1 MRKRMMAFL
10 MALLMV
16 VTILPANFM
25 IVEANDTNGAIYLKV
40 TGASN
45 WTKED
50 NIKVTVTDSTGKE
63 VDQEFVKTKVV
74 EAQTDS
80 GNTNPDNKN
89 PDNKNPDNTDSGNNN
104 PGNTD
109 TGKDDAAGKDTENT
123 GSESGSDNS
132 NEPAGQADEQQDAKL
147 VALNS
152 IKIDVTGLVKDSKYS
167 VDISSDGY
175 LFWKKECTAVK
186 ASDSPAYTEVA
197 MVQDTYTEFAFTT
210 VFKDWKLDTKPTL
223 AVKGADNN
231 SVIKYASSDQETA
244 AVDETTGEVT
254 IKKAGKVSFTAT
266 LSDGDSYKTIEQSDV
281 AIAKL
286 DQTLSFT
293 DENAEV
299 YVGDEISTIA
309 KSSAND
315 AKGKI
320 TYSVVKGE
328 DYITQD
334 TDFANNGKWTAK
346 SYNNSADGVKVTIKA
361 AIAEDDRYNSAEK
374 TYTTTIKPYAYDDFR
389 KYCEVV
395 GTSNTTSDGKIWYSE
410 VTKIKAKDGY
420 KIKDSD
426 GSFVE
431 EIAIDAN
438 NITQGENQFSL
449 VIGQEKKNSENETV
463 SYINE
468 GTVSGAYNYDSV
480 KPTLSIAKDNDADWI
495 NKKDVEIKASPSD
508 AGSQIAAVKYT
519 VTDEKDKPLLE
530 ETTVNP
536 NADGSYLIT
545 LQASK
550 FANKEI
556 KVNVTAYDNAGLRSD
571 TQTKII
577 KFDTELPKADLSLNS
592 NEGEYYFTDKISVDI
607 SATDNFSGIAD
618 IKAVYLTDD
627 VTSASG
633 WDIKNFNWD
642 AENVQNLGADAKSVT
657 IPFAD
662 TTNAGNV
669 YVKVTDKAGN
679 ENITSLSDDKKFH
692 FDKTAPTVVIAY
704 SSADENTTNDN
715 YSQLKDGVEY
725 YNHDRY
731 AQITVT
737 DASFNKNATQ
747 IKVAVDN
754 KKPVNILDNKAEV
767 QGAAIV
773 KTDDEIWTDNKDG
786 SYTAKLKFTGNHLY
800 KIEASSKDLAGNK
813 TQESTVADSKS
824 KEFYIDECAPFGQVQ
839 FSTDNTDDGKIGNWW
854 ENILN
859 PFTAISIFKQN
870 QLNIVGHVND
880 KDTGNSGIWT
890 VSYYVNKLDKDTVL
904 SESELNN
911 LSADN
916 LIKWTEI
923 KINKSDDE
931 YSFSESLDKSYNKYI
946 VYIKIVDNSG
956 NVKYISTEGAV
967 IDNEAPKITEVN
979 IVDSDNQENKLEDE
993 NADLWKQSNV
1003 CLQLKATDNLS
1014 GIDRYEYKLARLN
1027 DDGTYTVL
1035 PSTTT
1040 VTLQGSDLGT
1050 LNYSTVFSLL
1060 KSRDYAAD
1068 TKALKAT
1075 ITVYDRANNS
1085 STVEKIINIDKQA
1098 PTVTITRDKTS
1109 DNSKGWN
1116 NDTLTYTVVAK
1127 DATSGIKAEN
1137 ENPVINYYIY
1147 LGGKKM
1153 KTGKVNVIDKKL
1165 DASGAYTEVV
1175 GNITISKDKA
1185 YDSNNLTIDVDTI
1198 DVAGNR
1204 SVSSADTTVTAKYD
1218 FTAPTAKLK
1227 LQQGVDGDK
1236 WFTNGAVFTVTAQD
1250 KTSGIEKVGYT
1261 IKKADG
1267 TDGTDGT
1274 YVIGSADAPVELIT
1288 GVESDAKEYTNSISI
1303 PDMADYDTGN
1313 LTITT
1318 YTYDFAGNKTVCS
1331 QTIKFDTTNPTADL
1345 TVNAG
1350 ANQDGW
1356 FNSGATL
1363 SVKASDAI
1371 SGVDKV
1377 DYIVKAS
1384 KDSNENLTSGT
1395 LTSDT
1400 LQKSDNGDLTG
1411 TITIPKDA
1419 YYDSK
1424 NLYVETK
1431 TYDKAG
1437 NKTECSQTIK
1447 FDTTHP
1453 TAGIS
1458 FDKEMKNSLSD
1469 KDGFDGAKHFYNRN
1483 VKLNVTANDATSGI
1497 KSIKYYVTAAGDV
1510 PTEETWADTTNKNVN
1525 SILPEKQAG
1534 TNDKLNIPI
1543 TISDKFAN
1551 SADNLGAINVYV
1563 QVIDTADNET
1573 VVSLKD
1579 DKKDET
1585 FRIDTTKPE
1594 INVEYVSEKDAY
1606 SVVDSAE
1613 YYNAERTAKVSVK
1626 ENSVFFNQKLV
1637 NIWVSEDG
1645 GKEVDINNSDK
1656 LPDGIVKDSDW
1667 ALGAG
1672 KDAVSTLTIKFT
1684 NDHKYTIR
1692 VEAQDLAENK
1702 ADGYKINKS
1711 NTFVIDKINPT
1722 ANMKYNY
1729 LSQGTD
1735 TTWTSFA
1742 DWKNI
1747 LNGGKYEISRFSKG
1761 KMYVSGSVR
1770 DEFSGVKEVSYN
1782 VSNKDGVFADVSGVT
1797 SWTPMKSTGKDGS
1810 YAISLPENDM
1820 NYVVYMKIVDYS
1832 GNVSYVST
1840 NGAVLDTQAPKVNVT
1855 LPTDINGIYASN
1867 VNVGVSVSDNAA
1879 TGVVSGIRSVSYKV
1893 TSMGQQTQTGDLYT
1907 YTATA
1912 GSLNDLTK
1920 SVSRNFTVDAGLNN
1934 SNDVQIEVT
1943 AVDNAG
1949 NTYKTTNVIKIDI
1962 TAPTIEVSYDNNSG
1976 DTTFGDDTYFKESRT
1991 ATVKVTERNF
2001 DPAKV
2006 IPVIEASAGGAPSI
2020 SGWTTVSGSGNGD
2033 DTVNIATIYYGN
2045 DADYTF
2051 NISAEDIVGN
2061 KSGDVNYGNSLAPT
2075 KFTVDKTVPV
2085 ISVAYDNNNAA
2096 EAGFYKEQRT
2106 ATVTI
2111 QEHNFETSRV
2121 VLTMNATDNGNPASA
2136 PTISG
2141 WSGSGDTHTATISFA
2156 SDAVYTWTLAYTDK
2170 AGNKATDLENQS
2182 FCVDLT
2188 KPAITISG
2196 INPNS
2201 ANNTDGN
2208 IGFAIECTDTNF
2220 GTFTPVL
2227 TAVVYENGSF
2237 ATKEIEG
2244 SASSVGNGER
2254 IEYGNLE
2261 EDGMYSLRCAAVD
2274 KAGNAYDTV
2283 NIVDEDGVSST
2294 VNLQDGDNLI
2304 DFSVNRNGS
2313 TFALNDYSM
2322 DVVNDYYV
2330 QETAEDIVFYET
2342 NADELLNYNIK
2353 LNGNALK
2360 EGNDYKVT
2368 ESGGDGSWY
2377 RYEYAVNKSL
2387 FDDEGEYNLVV
2398 ESEDKATSMA
2408 YSDLKNVSADFVIDK
2423 TAPTFTISGI
2433 EEDGNYRGTSQNV
2446 TLVPTDDGGKLG
2458 HVKVT
2463 ILDKD
2468 GKEQKVISDMSGD
2481 ELTKY
2486 LNGNDGKIKFKV
2498 PEGVNQQVAILCADC
2513 SIGTDGGTN
2522 TTDFI
2527 YKGITVSS
2535 NAFILFFENK
2545 PLFYGVLGVV
2555 AAAIIVPT
2563 GFVIYK
2569 KKRKTKK
2576 EASEQ

>member
-16 VTILPANFM
+16 VTILPANFT

-40 TGASN
+40 TGASD
-45 WTKED
+45 WIKED
-50 NIKVTVTDSTGKE
+50 DIKVTVTDSTGKE
-63 VDQEFVKTKVV
+63 VDQKFVQTEVVKV
-74 EAQTDS
+74 QTDS
-80 GNTNPDNKN
+80 GNT
-89 PDNKNPDNTDSGNNN
+89 NPDNTDSGNNN

-132 NEPAGQADEQQDAKL
+132 NEPAGQADEQQDAKP
-147 VALNS
+147 VEFNS

-175 LFWKKECTAVK
+175 LFWKKECTAVE
-186 ASDSPAYTEVA
+186 ASYSPAYTAVA
-197 MVQDTYTEFAFTT
+197 MVKDTYTEFAFTT
-210 VFKDWKLDTKPTL
+210 VFKGWKLDTKPTL

-266 LSDGDSYKTIEQSDV
+266 LSAGDSYKTITQSDV
-281 AIAKL
+281 SIAKL

-309 KSSAND
+309 NSSASD
-315 AKGKI
+315 AKGKL
-320 TYSVVKGE
+320 TYSVVTGE
-328 DYITQD
+328 EYIIQD
-334 TDFANNGKWTAK
+334 ADFTNNGKWTAK

-395 GTSNTTSDGKIWYSE
+395 GTSNTASDGNTWYSE
-410 VTKIKAKDGY
+410 VTGIKAKDGY
-420 KIKDSD
+420 KIKNSD
-426 GSFVE
+426 GNFVE

-438 NITQGENQFSL
+438 NITQGENQFAL
-449 VIGQEKKNSENETV
+449 VIGQEKKNTENGTV

-468 GTVSGAYNYDSV
+468 GTVSGVYNYDSV
-480 KPTLSIAKDNDADWI
+480 KPTLSIKYNDADWI
-495 NKKDVEIKASPSD
+495 NKDVKITASPSD

-556 KVNVTAYDNAGLRSD
+556 KVNVIAYDNAGLKSD

-577 KFDTELPKADLSLNS
+577 KFDTELPEAELSLNS
-592 NEGEYYFTDKISVDI
+592 NEGKYYFTDKISVGI
-607 SATDNFSGIAD
+607 SATDNFSGIAG

-633 WDIKNFNWD
+633 WDIKNIDWD
-642 AENVQNLGADAKSVT
+642 AENVKNLEADAKSVT
-657 IPFAD
+657 IPFTN

-679 ENITSLSDDKKFH
+679 ENITSLSDNEKFH
-692 FDKTAPTVVIAY
+692 FDHTAPTVGIAY

-754 KKPVNILDNKAEV
+754 KKAVNILDNKAEV

-773 KTDDEIWTDNKDG
+773 KTDNEIWTDNKDG

-813 TQESTVADSKS
+813 TEEATVADSKS
-824 KEFYIDECAPFGQVQ
+824 KEFYIDEDAPAGKVQ
-839 FSTDNTDDGKIGNWW
+839 FSTDKTNAIGNWW
-854 ENILN
+854 KILLN
-859 PFTAISIFKQN
+859 SFPAISIFKQN
-870 QLNIVGHVND
+870 QLDIVGSVTD
-880 KDTGNSGIWT
+880 GNSGIWT
-890 VSYYVNKLDKDTVL
+890 VSYYVNKLDTDTVL
-904 SESELNN
+904 SEQQLNG
-911 LSADN
+911 LSAGN
-916 LIKWTEI
+916 WEKI
-923 KINKSDDE
+923 KINKSDDG
-931 YSFSESLDKSYNKYI
+931 YSFCESLDKSYNKYI

-956 NVKYISTEGAV
+956 NVKYISTEGAI
-967 IDNEAPKITEVN
+967 IDNEAPEITEVN
-979 IVDSDNQENKLEDE
+979 IVDSDKNKLEDE
-993 NADLWKQSNV
+993 NADLWKQSKV
-1003 CLQLKATDNLS
+1003 CLQVKATDNLS
-1014 GIDRYEYKLARLN
+1014 GIDRYEYKLEGLKDN
-1027 DDGTYTVL
+1027 GTATGTVKL
-1035 PSTTT
+1035 KDTK
-1040 VTLQGSDLGT
+1040 LGT
-1050 LNYSTVFSLL
+1050 LNDDSTVFDL
-1060 KSRDYAAD
+1060 KKSDYYAAD

-1098 PTVTITRDKTS
+1098 PTVTITRDDENLKL

-1116 NDTLTYTVVAK
+1116 KDTLTYTVVAK
-1127 DATSGIKAEN
+1127 DVTSGIKAEN

-1147 LGGKKM
+1147 LNGKKM

-1185 YDSNNLTIDVDTI
+1185 YDSNNLTIDVDTV
-1198 DVAGNR
+1198 DVAGNK
-1204 SVSSADTTVTAKYD
+1204 SVSSADTKVTAKYD

-1250 KTSGIEKVGYT
+1250 NTSGIEKVGYT

-1274 YVIGSADAPVELIT
+1274 YVAGSADAPVELIT
-1288 GVESDAKEYTNSISI
+1288 GVESDAKEYKNSISI

-1318 YTYDFAGNKTVCS
+1318 YTYDFAGNMTECS

-1356 FNSGATL
+1356 FNSGATF
-1363 SVKASDAI
+1363 SVKASDAT

-1377 DYIVKAS
+1377 EYFVKVS

-1395 LTSDT
+1395 LTADT

-1469 KDGFDGAKHFYNRN
+1469 KAGFDGAKHFYNRD

-1497 KSIKYYVTAAGDV
+1497 KSIKYYVTAAEDV
-1510 PTEETWADTTNKNVN
+1510 PTEETWADTTNKDVN

-1543 TISDKFAN
+1543 KISDKFAN
-1551 SADNLGAINVYV
+1551 SADNLGAINIYV

-1579 DKKDET
+1579 DEKDET

-1594 INVEYVSEKDAY
+1594 INVEYASEKDAY

-1626 ENSVFFNQKLV
+1626 ENSVFFNPKLV

-1656 LPDGIVKDSDW
+1656 LPAGIVKDSDW
-1667 ALGAG
+1667 TLGAG
-1672 KDAVSTLTIKFT
+1672 KKAVSTLTIKFT

-1711 NTFVIDKINPT
+1711 NTFVIDKKNPT
-1722 ANMKYNY
+1722 GNMKYNY

-1770 DEFSGVKEVSYN
+1770 DEFS
-1782 VSNKDGVFADVSGVT
+1782 
-1797 SWTPMKSTGKDGS
+1797 
-1810 YAISLPENDM
+1810 
-1820 NYVVYMKIVDYS
+1820 
-1832 GNVSYVST
+1832 
-1840 NGAVLDTQAPKVNVT
+1840 DTQ
-1855 LPTDINGIYASN
+1855 
-1867 VNVGVSVSDNAA
+1867 
-1879 TGVVSGIRSVSYKV
+1879 RSK
-1893 TSMGQQTQTGDLYT
+1893 
-1907 YTATA
+1907 
-1912 GSLNDLTK
+1912 NRK
-1920 SVSRNFTVDAGLNN
+1920 SSPPAFCR
-1934 SNDVQIEVT
+1934 
-1943 AVDNAG
+1943 
-1949 NTYKTTNVIKIDI
+1949 Y
-1962 TAPTIEVSYDNNSG
+1962 
-1976 DTTFGDDTYFKESRT
+1976 RT
-1991 ATVKVTERNF
+1991 
-2001 DPAKV
+2001 
-2006 IPVIEASAGGAPSI
+2006 
-2020 SGWTTVSGSGNGD
+2020 
-2033 DTVNIATIYYGN
+2033 
-2045 DADYTF
+2045 
-2051 NISAEDIVGN
+2051 
-2061 KSGDVNYGNSLAPT
+2061 
-2075 KFTVDKTVPV
+2075 
-2085 ISVAYDNNNAA
+2085 
-2096 EAGFYKEQRT
+2096 
-2106 ATVTI
+2106 
-2111 QEHNFETSRV
+2111 
-2121 VLTMNATDNGNPASA
+2121 
-2136 PTISG
+2136 
-2141 WSGSGDTHTATISFA
+2141 
-2156 SDAVYTWTLAYTDK
+2156 
-2170 AGNKATDLENQS
+2170 
-2182 FCVDLT
+2182 
-2188 KPAITISG
+2188 
-2196 INPNS
+2196 
-2201 ANNTDGN
+2201 
-2208 IGFAIECTDTNF
+2208 
-2220 GTFTPVL
+2220 
-2227 TAVVYENGSF
+2227 
-2237 ATKEIEG
+2237 
-2244 SASSVGNGER
+2244 
-2254 IEYGNLE
+2254 
-2261 EDGMYSLRCAAVD
+2261 
-2274 KAGNAYDTV
+2274 
-2283 NIVDEDGVSST
+2283 
-2294 VNLQDGDNLI
+2294 
-2304 DFSVNRNGS
+2304 
-2313 TFALNDYSM
+2313 
-2322 DVVNDYYV
+2322 
-2330 QETAEDIVFYET
+2330 
-2342 NADELLNYNIK
+2342 
-2353 LNGNALK
+2353 
-2360 EGNDYKVT
+2360 
-2368 ESGGDGSWY
+2368 
-2377 RYEYAVNKSL
+2377 
-2387 FDDEGEYNLVV
+2387 
-2398 ESEDKATSMA
+2398 
-2408 YSDLKNVSADFVIDK
+2408 
-2423 TAPTFTISGI
+2423 
-2433 EEDGNYRGTSQNV
+2433 
-2446 TLVPTDDGGKLG
+2446 
-2458 HVKVT
+2458 
-2463 ILDKD
+2463 
-2468 GKEQKVISDMSGD
+2468 
-2481 ELTKY
+2481 
-2486 LNGNDGKIKFKV
+2486 
-2498 PEGVNQQVAILCADC
+2498 
-2513 SIGTDGGTN
+2513 
-2522 TTDFI
+2522 
-2527 YKGITVSS
+2527 
-2535 NAFILFFENK
+2535 
-2545 PLFYGVLGVV
+2545 
-2555 AAAIIVPT
+2555 
-2563 GFVIYK
+2563 
-2569 KKRKTKK
+2569 
-2576 EASEQ
+2576 

>member
-16 VTILPANFM
+16 VTILPANFT

-63 VDQEFVKTKVV
+63 VDQKFVKTEVV
-74 EAQTDS
+74 KAQTDS
-80 GNTNPDNKN
+80 GNT
-89 PDNKNPDNTDSGNNN
+89 NPDNTDSGNNN

-132 NEPAGQADEQQDAKL
+132 NEPAGQADEQQDAKH

-152 IKIDVTGLVKDSKYS
+152 IKIDVTGLAKDSKYF

-175 LFWKKECTAVK
+175 LFWKKECTAVE
-186 ASDSPAYTEVA
+186 ASDSAAYTEVT
-197 MVQDTYTEFAFTT
+197 MVQDTYAEFAFTT
-210 VFKDWKLDTKPTL
+210 DFNGWKLDTTPRL

-231 SVIKYASSDQETA
+231 SVKYASSDQKIA
-244 AVDETTGEVT
+244 AVDETTGVVT

-266 LSDGDSYKTIEQSDV
+266 LSVGDSYKTITQSDV

-293 DENAEV
+293 DAKTEV
-299 YVGDEISTIA
+299 YVGDEVETAAS
-309 KSSAND
+309 SSASD

-320 TYSVVKGE
+320 TYSVVTGE
-328 DYITQD
+328 EYITKD

-361 AIAEDDRYNSAEK
+361 AIAEADRYNSAEN

-395 GTSNTTSDGKIWYSE
+395 GTSNTASDGKIWYSE
-410 VTKIKAKDGY
+410 VTGIKAKDGY

-449 VIGQEKKNSENETV
+449 VIGQEKKKSDNENV

-571 TQTKII
+571 TQTQII
-577 KFDTELPKADLSLNS
+577 KFDTELPKAELSLNS
-592 NEGEYYFTDKISVDI
+592 NEGEYYFADKISVGI

-633 WDIKNFNWD
+633 WDIKSFNWD

-679 ENITSLSDDKKFH
+679 EKITSLSDDKKFH
-692 FDKTAPTVVIAY
+692 FDNTAPTVGIAY
-704 SSADENTTNDN
+704 SSVDENATNDN

-754 KKPVNILDNKAEV
+754 KKAVNILDNKAEV

-773 KTDDEIWTDNKDG
+773 KTGDEIWTDNKDG

-800 KIEASSKDLAGNK
+800 KIEASSTDLAGNK
-813 TQESTVADSKS
+813 TQEGTVADSKS
-824 KEFYIDECAPFGQVQ
+824 KEFYIDELAPVGKVQ
-839 FSTDNTDDGKIGNWW
+839 FSTDKTNAIGNWW
-854 ENILN
+854 KILLN
-859 PFTAISIFKQN
+859 SFPAISIFKQN
-870 QLNIVGHVND
+870 QLNIVGRVND
-880 KDTGNSGIWT
+880 ENSGIWT
-890 VSYYVNKLDKDTVL
+890 VSYYVNKLDTDTVL
-904 SESELNN
+904 SEQQLNG
-911 LSADN
+911 LSAEW
-916 LIKWTEI
+916 KEI

-931 YSFSESLDKSYNKYI
+931 YSFCESLDKSYNKYI

-956 NVKYISTEGAV
+956 NVKYISTEGAI

-979 IVDSDNQENKLEDE
+979 IVDSDNQKNKLEDE

-1050 LNYSTVFSLL
+1050 SSYKTVFSLL

-1098 PTVTITRDKTS
+1098 PTVTITRDKDSST
-1109 DNSKGWN
+1109 NSKGWN
-1116 NDTLTYTVVAK
+1116 NGTLTYTVVAK
-1127 DATSGIKAEN
+1127 DATSGIKVEN

-1185 YDSNNLTIDVDTI
+1185 YDSNNLTIDVDTV
-1198 DVAGNR
+1198 DVAGNK

-1218 FTAPTAKLK
+1218 FTAPTAKLE
-1227 LQQGVDGDK
+1227 LQDGVDGDK
-1236 WFTNGAVFTVTAQD
+1236 WFTNGATFTVTAQD
-1250 KTSGIEKVGYT
+1250 NTSGIEKVCYT
-1261 IKKADG
+1261 IKADG
-1267 TDGTDGT
+1267 T
-1274 YVIGSADAPVELIT
+1274 YVKGSADAPVELIT
-1288 GVESDAKEYTNSISI
+1288 GVESDVKEYTDSISI
-1303 PDMADYDTGN
+1303 PDAAKYDTDS

-1318 YTYDFAGNKTVCS
+1318 YTYDFAGNMTECS
-1331 QTIKFDTTNPTADL
+1331 KTIKFDTTNPTADL
-1345 TVNAG
+1345 TVNVG

-1363 SVKASDAI
+1363 SVKASDAT

-1377 DYIVKAS
+1377 EYFVKAS

-1424 NLYVETK
+1424 NLYVETE

-1437 NKTECSQTIK
+1437 NYTICSQTIK
-1447 FDTTHP
+1447 SDTTHP

-1469 KDGFDGAKHFYNRN
+1469 KAGFDGAKHFYNRD

-1510 PTEETWADTTNKNVN
+1510 PTEETWADTTNKDVN
-1525 SILPEKQAG
+1525 SILPEKQSG

-1543 TISDKFAN
+1543 TISDEFAN

-1579 DKKDET
+1579 NEKDET

-1594 INVEYVSEKDAY
+1594 INVEYATEKAAY
-1606 SVVDSAE
+1606 SVVDGAE
-1613 YYNAERTAKVSVK
+1613 YYNTERTAKVSVK
-1626 ENSVFFNQKLV
+1626 ENSVFFNPKLV

-1656 LPDGIVKDSDW
+1656 LPNGIVKDSDW
-1667 ALGAG
+1667 TLGAG
-1672 KDAVSTLTIKFT
+1672 KDAVSTLTVTFT
-1684 NDHKYTIR
+1684 NDHKYTVR

-1711 NTFVIDKINPT
+1711 NTFIIDKKNPT
-1722 ANMKYNY
+1722 GNMKYNY

-1820 NYVVYMKIVDYS
+1820 NYVVYLKIVDYS

-1840 NGAVLDTQAPKVNVT
+1840 NGAVLDTQAPKINVT

-1893 TSMGQQTQTGDLYT
+1893 TSLGQQTQTGDLYT

-1920 SVSRNFTVDAGLNN
+1920 SVSRNFTVDAVLNN

-2006 IPVIEASAGGAPSI
+2006 IPVIEASAGGVPSI
-2020 SGWTTVSGSGNGD
+2020 SGWTTVGGSGNGD

-2136 PTISG
+2136 PSISG

>member
-16 VTILPANFM
+16 VTILPANFT

-45 WTKED
+45 WTKAD
-50 NIKVTVTDSTGKE
+50 DIKVTVTDSTGKE
-63 VDQEFVKTKVV
+63 VDQKFVKTEVV

-80 GNTNPDNKN
+80 GNTNPDNTN
-89 PDNKNPDNTDSGNNN
+89 P
-104 PGNTD
+104 
-109 TGKDDAAGKDTENT
+109 

-132 NEPAGQADEQQDAKL
+132 NEPAGQADEQQDAKP

-152 IKIDVTGLVKDSKYS
+152 IKIDVTGLAKDSNYS

-175 LFWKKECTAVK
+175 LFWKKECTAVET
-186 ASDSPAYTEVA
+186 SDSAAYTEVA

-210 VFKDWKLDTKPTL
+210 DFKGWKLDTTPIL

-231 SVIKYASSDQETA
+231 SVKYASSDQEIA
-244 AVDETTGEVT
+244 DVDETTDVVT

-266 LSDGDSYKTIEQSDV
+266 LSVGDSYKTITQSDV

-293 DENAEV
+293 DAKTEV
-299 YVGDEISTIA
+299 YVGDEVATAAS
-309 KSSAND
+309 SSASD

-320 TYSVVKGE
+320 TYSVVTGE

-334 TDFANNGKWTAK
+334 DDFTNNGKWIAK

-361 AIAEDDRYNSAEK
+361 AIAEDDKYNSAEN

-395 GTSNTTSDGKIWYSE
+395 GTSNTASDGKIWYSE
-410 VTKIKAKDGY
+410 VTGIKAKDGY
-420 KIKDSD
+420 KIKNSD

-438 NITQGENQFSL
+438 NITQGENQFAL
-449 VIGQEKKNSENETV
+449 VIGQEKKNTENGTV

-468 GTVSGAYNYDSV
+468 GTISGVYNYDSV
-480 KPTLSIAKDNDADWI
+480 KPTLSIAKDNDADWV
-495 NKKDVEIKASPSD
+495 NKDVTITASPSD

-556 KVNVTAYDNAGLRSD
+556 KVNVTAYDNAGLKSD
-571 TQTKII
+571 TQTQII
-577 KFDTELPKADLSLNS
+577 KFDTELPKAELSLNS
-592 NEGEYYFTDKISVDI
+592 NEGEYYFADKISVGI

-627 VTSASG
+627 VTSVSG

-657 IPFAD
+657 ISFTD

-679 ENITSLSDDKKFH
+679 EKITSLSDDKKFH

-754 KKPVNILDNKAEV
+754 KKAVNILDNKAEV
-767 QGAAIV
+767 QGAAII
-773 KTDDEIWTDNKDG
+773 KTDDESWTDNKDG

-800 KIEASSKDLAGNK
+800 KIEASSTDLAGNK
-813 TQESTVADSKS
+813 TEKGTVVDSKS
-824 KEFYIDECAPFGQVQ
+824 KEFYIDELAPVGQVQ
-839 FSTDNTDDGKIGNWW
+839 FSTDNTDAGIIGNWW

-870 QLNIVGHVND
+870 QLNIVGRVTD

-890 VSYYVNKLDKDTVL
+890 VCYYVNKLDKDTVL
-904 SESELNN
+904 SESELND
-911 LSADN
+911 LTAD
-916 LIKWTEI
+916 KWKEI

-931 YSFSESLDKSYNKYI
+931 YSFCESLDKSYNKYI

-979 IVDSDNQENKLEDE
+979 IVDSDNQKNKLEDE
-993 NADLWKQSNV
+993 NAYLWKQSSV
-1003 CLQLKATDNLS
+1003 CLQLNATDNLS
-1014 GIDRYEYKLARLN
+1014 GIDRYEYKLVSLN
-1027 DDGTYTVL
+1027 DDGTYNDL
-1035 PSTTT
+1035 STTT
-1040 VTLQGSDLGT
+1040 VTLEGSKLGT
-1050 LNYSTVFSLL
+1050 LSDSTKFTLS
-1060 KSRDYAAD
+1060 KSDYYATD

-1085 STVEKIINIDKQA
+1085 STVEKTINIDKQA

-1116 NDTLTYTVVAK
+1116 NGTLTYTVVAK
-1127 DATSGIKAEN
+1127 DATSGIKVEN

-1198 DVAGNR
+1198 DVAGNK
-1204 SVSSADTTVTAKYD
+1204 SVSSADTTDTAKYD

-1227 LQQGVDGDK
+1227 LQDGVDGDK
-1236 WFTNGAVFTVTAQD
+1236 WFTNGATFTVTAQD
-1250 KTSGIEKVGYT
+1250 NTSGIEKVCYT
-1261 IKKADG
+1261 IKIKKADG
-1267 TDGTDGT
+1267 T
-1274 YVIGSADAPVELIT
+1274 YVEESADAPVELIT
-1288 GVESDAKEYTNSISI
+1288 GVESDVKEYKDSISI
-1303 PDMADYDTGN
+1303 PDAANYDTDN

-1363 SVKASDAI
+1363 SVKASDAT

-1377 DYIVKAS
+1377 EYFVKAS

-1395 LTSDT
+1395 LTSAT

-1469 KDGFDGAKHFYNRN
+1469 KGGFEGAKHFYNRN
-1483 VKLNVTANDATSGI
+1483 VKLYVTANDATSGI

-1543 TISDKFAN
+1543 TILDGFAN
-1551 SADNLGAINVYV
+1551 SAGNLGAINVYV

-1579 DKKDET
+1579 NEKDET

-1594 INVEYVSEKDAY
+1594 INVEYTSEKAAY
-1606 SVVDSAE
+1606 SVVESAE
-1613 YYNAERTAKVSVK
+1613 YYNTDRTAKVSVK
-1626 ENSVFFNQKLV
+1626 ENSVFFNPKLV

-1667 ALGAG
+1667 TLGAG
-1672 KDAVSTLTIKFT
+1672 KDAVSTLTVTFT
-1684 NDHKYTIR
+1684 NDHKYTVR

-1711 NTFVIDKINPT
+1711 NTFIIDKKNPT
-1722 ANMKYNY
+1722 GNMKYNY

-1797 SWTPMKSTGKDGS
+1797 SWTPMKSTGADGS

-1820 NYVVYMKIVDYS
+1820 NYVVYLKIVDYS

-1840 NGAVLDTQAPKVNVT
+1840 NGAVLDTQAPKINVT
-1855 LPTDINGIYASN
+1855 LPTDINGIYSSN

-1893 TSMGQQTQTGDLYT
+1893 TSLGQQTQTGDLYT

-2006 IPVIEASAGGAPSI
+2006 IPVIEASAGGVPSI
-2020 SGWTTVSGSGNGD
+2020 SGWTTVGGSGNGD

-2051 NISAEDIVGN
+2051 NISAEDIAGN
-2061 KSGDVNYGNSLAPT
+2061 KSGEVNYGNSLAPT

>member
-16 VTILPANFM
+16 VTILPANFT

-40 TGASN
+40 TGASD
-45 WTKED
+45 WTNTD
-50 NIKVTVTDSTGKE
+50 DIKVTVTDSTGKE
-63 VDQEFVKTKVV
+63 VEQKFVRTEVV
-74 EAQTDS
+74 KAQTDS
-80 GNTNPDNKN
+80 GNT
-89 PDNKNPDNTDSGNNN
+89 NPDNTDSGNNN

-132 NEPAGQADEQQDAKL
+132 NEPAGQADEQQDAKP

-175 LFWKKECTAVK
+175 LFWKKECTAVE
-186 ASDSPAYTEVA
+186 ASNSAAYTKVA
-197 MVQDTYTEFAFTT
+197 MVKDTYTEFAFTT
-210 VFKDWKLDTKPTL
+210 VFKDWKLDTTPKL

-231 SVIKYASSDQETA
+231 SVKYASSDQEIA
-244 AVDETTGEVT
+244 DVDETTDVVT

-266 LSDGDSYKTIEQSDV
+266 LSVGDSYKTITQSDV

-293 DENAEV
+293 DAKTEV
-299 YVGDEISTIA
+299 YVGDEVAAAAS
-309 KSSAND
+309 SSASD
-315 AKGKI
+315 AEGKI
-320 TYSVVKGE
+320 TYSVVTGE

-334 TDFANNGKWTAK
+334 ADFTNNGKWTAK
-346 SYNNSADGVKVTIKA
+346 SYNNSADGVEVTIKA

-395 GTSNTTSDGKIWYSE
+395 GTSNTASDGKIWYSE
-410 VTKIKAKDGY
+410 VTGIKAKDGY
-420 KIKDSD
+420 KIKNSD

-438 NITQGENQFSL
+438 NITQGENQFTL
-449 VIGQEKKNSENETV
+449 VIGQEKKNSENETL

-480 KPTLSIAKDNDADWI
+480 KPTLSIAKDNDADWV
-495 NKKDVEIKASPSD
+495 NKDVKITASPSD
-508 AGSQIAAVKYT
+508 AGSKIAAVKYT

-530 ETTVNP
+530 EKTVNP

-556 KVNVTAYDNAGLRSD
+556 KINVTAYDNAGLKSD
-571 TQTKII
+571 TQTQII
-577 KFDTELPKADLSLNS
+577 KFDTALPNAELSLNS
-592 NEGEYYFTDKISVDI
+592 NEGKYYFTDKISVGI
-607 SATDNFSGIAD
+607 SATDNFSGIAG

-633 WDIKNFNWD
+633 WDIKNIDWD
-642 AENVQNLGADAKSVT
+642 AENVQNLKADAKSVT
-657 IPFAD
+657 ISFTD
-662 TTNAGNV
+662 TPNAGNV

-679 ENITSLSDDKKFH
+679 EKITSLSDDKKFH
-692 FDKTAPTVVIAY
+692 FDHTAPTVGIAY

-754 KKPVNILDNKAEV
+754 KNAVNILDNKAEV

-800 KIEASSKDLAGNK
+800 KIEASSTDLAGNK
-813 TQESTVADSKS
+813 TEEGTVADSKS
-824 KEFYIDECAPFGQVQ
+824 KEFYIDELAPVGKVQ
-839 FSTDNTDDGKIGNWW
+839 FSTDKTDAGIIGNWW

-890 VSYYVNKLDKDTVL
+890 VSYYVNKLDTDTVL
-904 SESELNN
+904 SEQQLNG

-916 LIKWTEI
+916 WKKI
-923 KINKSDDE
+923 KINKSDDG
-931 YSFSESLDKSYNKYI
+931 YSFSKSLDKSYNKYI

-1003 CLQLKATDNLS
+1003 CLQLNATDNLS
-1014 GIDRYEYKLARLN
+1014 GIDRYEYKLVRLN
-1027 DDGTYTVL
+1027 DDGTYDDL
-1035 PSTTT
+1035 STTT
-1040 VTLQGSDLGT
+1040 VTLEGSKLGT
-1050 LNYSTVFSLL
+1050 LNDSTKFILS
-1060 KSRDYAAD
+1060 KSDYYAAD

-1098 PTVTITRDKTS
+1098 PTVTITRDDLSSTS
-1109 DNSKGWN
+1109 DNGKGWN
-1116 NDTLTYTVVAK
+1116 KDTLTYTVVAK
-1127 DATSGIKAEN
+1127 DAISGIKAEN
-1137 ENPVINYYIY
+1137 ENPVVNYYIY
-1147 LGGKKM
+1147 LNGKK
-1153 KTGKVNVIDKKL
+1153 KETGKVNVIDKKL

-1198 DVAGNR
+1198 DVAGNK
-1204 SVSSADTTVTAKYD
+1204 SVSSADTKVTAKYD
-1218 FTAPTAKLK
+1218 FTAPTAKLE
-1227 LQQGVDGDK
+1227 LQGGVDGDK
-1236 WFTNGAVFTVTAQD
+1236 WFTNGATFTVTAQD
-1250 KTSGIEKVGYT
+1250 NTSGIEKVGYT

-1274 YVIGSADAPVELIT
+1274 YVAGSADAPVELIT

-1363 SVKASDAI
+1363 SVKASDET

-1395 LTSDT
+1395 LTADT

-1458 FDKEMKNSLSD
+1458 LDKKMKNSLSD
-1469 KDGFDGAKHFYNRN
+1469 KAGFDGAKHFYNRD

-1510 PTEETWADTTNKNVN
+1510 PTEETWADTKNINVN
-1525 SILPEKQAG
+1525 SILPEKQSG

-1543 TISDKFAN
+1543 TVSDEFAN

-1579 DKKDET
+1579 DEKDET

-1594 INVEYVSEKDAY
+1594 INVEYASEKDAY

-1613 YYNAERTAKVSVK
+1613 YYNTERTAKVSVK

-1637 NIWVSEDG
+1637 
-1645 GKEVDINNSDK
+1645 
-1656 LPDGIVKDSDW
+1656 
-1667 ALGAG
+1667 
-1672 KDAVSTLTIKFT
+1672 
-1684 NDHKYTIR
+1684 
-1692 VEAQDLAENK
+1692 
-1702 ADGYKINKS
+1702 
-1711 NTFVIDKINPT
+1711 
-1722 ANMKYNY
+1722 
-1729 LSQGTD
+1729 
-1735 TTWTSFA
+1735 
-1742 DWKNI
+1742 
-1747 LNGGKYEISRFSKG
+1747 
-1761 KMYVSGSVR
+1761 
-1770 DEFSGVKEVSYN
+1770 
-1782 VSNKDGVFADVSGVT
+1782 
-1797 SWTPMKSTGKDGS
+1797 
-1810 YAISLPENDM
+1810 
-1820 NYVVYMKIVDYS
+1820 
-1832 GNVSYVST
+1832 
-1840 NGAVLDTQAPKVNVT
+1840 
-1855 LPTDINGIYASN
+1855 
-1867 VNVGVSVSDNAA
+1867 
-1879 TGVVSGIRSVSYKV
+1879 
-1893 TSMGQQTQTGDLYT
+1893 
-1907 YTATA
+1907 
-1912 GSLNDLTK
+1912 
-1920 SVSRNFTVDAGLNN
+1920 
-1934 SNDVQIEVT
+1934 
-1943 AVDNAG
+1943 
-1949 NTYKTTNVIKIDI
+1949 
-1962 TAPTIEVSYDNNSG
+1962 
-1976 DTTFGDDTYFKESRT
+1976 
-1991 ATVKVTERNF
+1991 
-2001 DPAKV
+2001 
-2006 IPVIEASAGGAPSI
+2006 I
-2020 SGWTTVSGSGNGD
+2020 SGYQRM
-2033 DTVNIATIYYGN
+2033 AEKKL
-2045 DADYTF
+2045 
-2051 NISAEDIVGN
+2051 ISII
-2061 KSGDVNYGNSLAPT
+2061 
-2075 KFTVDKTVPV
+2075 V
-2085 ISVAYDNNNAA
+2085 IS
-2096 EAGFYKEQRT
+2096 FQ
-2106 ATVTI
+2106 
-2111 QEHNFETSRV
+2111 
-2121 VLTMNATDNGNPASA
+2121 M
-2136 PTISG
+2136 
-2141 WSGSGDTHTATISFA
+2141 
-2156 SDAVYTWTLAYTDK
+2156 
-2170 AGNKATDLENQS
+2170 
-2182 FCVDLT
+2182 
-2188 KPAITISG
+2188 
-2196 INPNS
+2196 
-2201 ANNTDGN
+2201 
-2208 IGFAIECTDTNF
+2208 
-2220 GTFTPVL
+2220 
-2227 TAVVYENGSF
+2227 
-2237 ATKEIEG
+2237 
-2244 SASSVGNGER
+2244 
-2254 IEYGNLE
+2254 
-2261 EDGMYSLRCAAVD
+2261 
-2274 KAGNAYDTV
+2274 
-2283 NIVDEDGVSST
+2283 VS
-2294 VNLQDGDNLI
+2294 
-2304 DFSVNRNGS
+2304 
-2313 TFALNDYSM
+2313 
-2322 DVVNDYYV
+2322 
-2330 QETAEDIVFYET
+2330 
-2342 NADELLNYNIK
+2342 
-2353 LNGNALK
+2353 
-2360 EGNDYKVT
+2360 
-2368 ESGGDGSWY
+2368 
-2377 RYEYAVNKSL
+2377 
-2387 FDDEGEYNLVV
+2387 
-2398 ESEDKATSMA
+2398 
-2408 YSDLKNVSADFVIDK
+2408 
-2423 TAPTFTISGI
+2423 
-2433 EEDGNYRGTSQNV
+2433 
-2446 TLVPTDDGGKLG
+2446 
-2458 HVKVT
+2458 
-2463 ILDKD
+2463 
-2468 GKEQKVISDMSGD
+2468 
-2481 ELTKY
+2481 
-2486 LNGNDGKIKFKV
+2486 
-2498 PEGVNQQVAILCADC
+2498 
-2513 SIGTDGGTN
+2513 
-2522 TTDFI
+2522 
-2527 YKGITVSS
+2527 
-2535 NAFILFFENK
+2535 
-2545 PLFYGVLGVV
+2545 
-2555 AAAIIVPT
+2555 
-2563 GFVIYK
+2563 
-2569 KKRKTKK
+2569 
-2576 EASEQ
+2576 

>member
-16 VTILPANFM
+16 VTILPANFT

-40 TGASN
+40 TGASDWN
-45 WTKED
+45 KAGD
-50 NIKVTVTDSTGKE
+50 IKVTVTDSTGKE
-63 VDQEFVKTKVV
+63 VEQKFVKTKVV

-80 GNTNPDNKN
+80 GNTNPDNT
-89 PDNKNPDNTDSGNNN
+89 NPDNTDSGNNN

-175 LFWKKECTAVK
+175 LFWKKECTAVE
-186 ASDSPAYTEVA
+186 ASNSAAYTKVA
-197 MVQDTYTEFAFTT
+197 MVKDTYTEFDFTT
-210 VFKDWKLDTKPTL
+210 VFKGWKLDTTPKL

-231 SVIKYASSDQETA
+231 SVIKYASSDQGIA
-244 AVDETTGEVT
+244 AVDETTGVVT

-266 LSDGDSYKTIEQSDV
+266 LSVGDSYKTITQSDV

-293 DENAEV
+293 DAKTEV
-299 YVGDEISTIA
+299 YVGDEVATAAS
-309 KSSAND
+309 SSAND

-320 TYSVVKGE
+320 TYSVVNGE
-328 DYITQD
+328 EYITKD

-361 AIAEDDRYNSAEK
+361 VIAEDDRYNSAEN
-374 TYTTTIKPYAYDDFR
+374 TYTTTIKPYAYGDFR

-395 GTSNTTSDGKIWYSE
+395 GTSNTASDGNTWYSE
-410 VTKIKAKDGY
+410 ATGIKAKDGY

-438 NITQGENQFSL
+438 NITQGENKFSL
-449 VIGQEKKNSENETV
+449 VIVQEKKKSDNENV

-480 KPTLSIAKDNDADWI
+480 NPTLSIAKDNNADWI
-495 NKKDVEIKASPSD
+495 NKDVKITASPSD
-508 AGSQIAAVKYT
+508 AGSKIAAVKYT

-530 ETTVNP
+530 EKTVNP

-556 KVNVTAYDNAGLRSD
+556 KINVTAYDNAGLKSD
-571 TQTKII
+571 TQTQII
-577 KFDTELPKADLSLNS
+577 KFDTALPNAELSLNS
-592 NEGEYYFTDKISVDI
+592 NEGKYYFTDKISVGI

-633 WDIKNFNWD
+633 WDIKSFNWD

-662 TTNAGNV
+662 TPNAGNV

-679 ENITSLSDDKKFH
+679 EKITSLSDDKKFH
-692 FDKTAPTVVIAY
+692 FDHTAPTVGIAY

-800 KIEASSKDLAGNK
+800 KIEASSTDLAGNK

-824 KEFYIDECAPFGQVQ
+824 KEFYIDELAPVGKVQ
-839 FSTDNTDDGKIGNWW
+839 FSTDKTNAGIIGNWW
-854 ENILN
+854 ENVLN

-870 QLNIVGHVND
+870 QLNIVGSVTD
-880 KDTGNSGIWT
+880 KTTGNSGIWT

-904 SESELNN
+904 SEPELNN
-911 LSADN
+911 LSAD
-916 LIKWTEI
+916 KWKEI
-923 KINKSDDE
+923 KINKSDDG
-931 YSFSESLDKSYNKYI
+931 YSFCESLDKSYNKYI

-956 NVKYISTEGAV
+956 NVKYISTEGAI

-979 IVDSDNQENKLEDE
+979 IVDSDNQINKLEDE

-1003 CLQLKATDNLS
+1003 CLQLNATDNLS

-1027 DDGTYTVL
+1027 DEGTYTDL
-1035 PSTTT
+1035 PNTTT
-1040 VTLQGSDLGT
+1040 VTLQGSNLGT

-1098 PTVTITRDKTS
+1098 PTVTITRDKVSSTS
-1109 DNSKGWN
+1109 DNGKGWN
-1116 NDTLTYTVVAK
+1116 KDTLTYTVVAK

-1147 LGGKKM
+1147 LGGKK
-1153 KTGKVNVIDKKL
+1153 KETGKVNVIDKKL

-1185 YDSNNLTIDVDTI
+1185 YDSNNLTIDVDTV
-1198 DVAGNR
+1198 DVAGNK

-1218 FTAPTAKLK
+1218 FTAPTAKLE
-1227 LQQGVDGDK
+1227 LQGGVDGDK
-1236 WFTNGAVFTVTAQD
+1236 WFTNGATFTVTAQD
-1250 KTSGIEKVGYT
+1250 NTSGIEKVGYT

-1267 TDGTDGT
+1267 T
-1274 YVIGSADAPVELIT
+1274 YVEGSADAPVELIT
-1288 GVESDAKEYTNSISI
+1288 GVESDAKEYTDSISI

-1318 YTYDFAGNKTVCS
+1318 YTYDFAGNKTECS
-1331 QTIKFDTTNPTADL
+1331 QTIKLDTTNPTADL

-1350 ANQDGW
+1350 ANKDGW

-1363 SVKASDAI
+1363 SVKASDAT

-1377 DYIVKAS
+1377 EYFVKAS

-1395 LTSDT
+1395 LTADT

-1419 YYDSK
+1419 YYDSR

-1458 FDKEMKNSLSD
+1458 LDKKMKNSLSD
-1469 KDGFDGAKHFYNRN
+1469 KAGFDGAKHFYNRD

-1525 SILPEKQAG
+1525 SILPEKQSG

-1543 TISDKFAN
+1543 TVSDEFAN

-1579 DKKDET
+1579 DEKDET

-1594 INVEYVSEKDAY
+1594 INVEYASEKAAY

-1613 YYNAERTAKVSVK
+1613 YYNTERTAKVSVK

-1667 ALGAG
+1667 TLGAG
-1672 KDAVSTLTIKFT
+1672 KDAVSTLTVKFT

-1722 ANMKYNY
+1722 GNMKYNY

-1820 NYVVYMKIVDYS
+1820 NYVVYLKIVDYS

-1840 NGAVLDTQAPKVNVT
+1840 NGAVLDTQAPKINVT
-1855 LPTDINGIYASN
+1855 LPADINGIYASN

-1893 TSMGQQTQTGDLYT
+1893 TSMGQQTQP
-1907 YTATA
+1907 A
-1912 GSLNDLTK
+1912 NKK
-1920 SVSRNFTVDAGLNN
+1920 SR
-1934 SNDVQIEVT
+1934 
-1943 AVDNAG
+1943 
-1949 NTYKTTNVIKIDI
+1949 
-1962 TAPTIEVSYDNNSG
+1962 
-1976 DTTFGDDTYFKESRT
+1976 
-1991 ATVKVTERNF
+1991 
-2001 DPAKV
+2001 
-2006 IPVIEASAGGAPSI
+2006 
-2020 SGWTTVSGSGNGD
+2020 
-2033 DTVNIATIYYGN
+2033 
-2045 DADYTF
+2045 
-2051 NISAEDIVGN
+2051 
-2061 KSGDVNYGNSLAPT
+2061 
-2075 KFTVDKTVPV
+2075 
-2085 ISVAYDNNNAA
+2085 
-2096 EAGFYKEQRT
+2096 
-2106 ATVTI
+2106 
-2111 QEHNFETSRV
+2111 
-2121 VLTMNATDNGNPASA
+2121 
-2136 PTISG
+2136 
-2141 WSGSGDTHTATISFA
+2141 
-2156 SDAVYTWTLAYTDK
+2156 
-2170 AGNKATDLENQS
+2170 
-2182 FCVDLT
+2182 
-2188 KPAITISG
+2188 
-2196 INPNS
+2196 
-2201 ANNTDGN
+2201 
-2208 IGFAIECTDTNF
+2208 
-2220 GTFTPVL
+2220 
-2227 TAVVYENGSF
+2227 
-2237 ATKEIEG
+2237 
-2244 SASSVGNGER
+2244 
-2254 IEYGNLE
+2254 
-2261 EDGMYSLRCAAVD
+2261 
-2274 KAGNAYDTV
+2274 
-2283 NIVDEDGVSST
+2283 
-2294 VNLQDGDNLI
+2294 
-2304 DFSVNRNGS
+2304 
-2313 TFALNDYSM
+2313 
-2322 DVVNDYYV
+2322 
-2330 QETAEDIVFYET
+2330 
-2342 NADELLNYNIK
+2342 
-2353 LNGNALK
+2353 LK
-2360 EGNDYKVT
+2360 
-2368 ESGGDGSWY
+2368 
-2377 RYEYAVNKSL
+2377 
-2387 FDDEGEYNLVV
+2387 
-2398 ESEDKATSMA
+2398 
-2408 YSDLKNVSADFVIDK
+2408 
-2423 TAPTFTISGI
+2423 
-2433 EEDGNYRGTSQNV
+2433 
-2446 TLVPTDDGGKLG
+2446 
-2458 HVKVT
+2458 
-2463 ILDKD
+2463 
-2468 GKEQKVISDMSGD
+2468 
-2481 ELTKY
+2481 
-2486 LNGNDGKIKFKV
+2486 
-2498 PEGVNQQVAILCADC
+2498 
-2513 SIGTDGGTN
+2513 
-2522 TTDFI
+2522 
-2527 YKGITVSS
+2527 
-2535 NAFILFFENK
+2535 
-2545 PLFYGVLGVV
+2545 
-2555 AAAIIVPT
+2555 
-2563 GFVIYK
+2563 
-2569 KKRKTKK
+2569 
-2576 EASEQ
+2576 

>member
-16 VTILPANFM
+16 VTILPANFT

-40 TGASN
+40 TGASD
-45 WTKED
+45 WTNTD
-50 NIKVTVTDSTGKE
+50 DIKVTVTDSTGKE
-63 VDQEFVKTKVV
+63 VEQKFVRTEVV
-74 EAQTDS
+74 KAQTDS
-80 GNTNPDNKN
+80 GNT
-89 PDNKNPDNTDSGNNN
+89 NPDNTDSGNNN

-132 NEPAGQADEQQDAKL
+132 NEPAGQADEQQDAKP

-175 LFWKKECTAVK
+175 LFWKKECTAVE
-186 ASDSPAYTEVA
+186 ASNSAAYTKVA
-197 MVQDTYTEFAFTT
+197 MVKDTYTEFAFTT
-210 VFKDWKLDTKPTL
+210 VFKDWKLDTTPKL

-231 SVIKYASSDQETA
+231 SVKYASSDQETA
-244 AVDETTGEVT
+244 AVNETTGVVN

-266 LSDGDSYKTIEQSDV
+266 LSVGDSYKTITQSDV

-293 DENAEV
+293 DAKTEV
-299 YVGDEISTIA
+299 YVGDEVAAAAS
-309 KSSAND
+309 SSASD
-315 AKGKI
+315 AEGKI
-320 TYSVVKGE
+320 TYSVVTGE

-334 TDFANNGKWTAK
+334 ADFTNNGKWTAK
-346 SYNNSADGVKVTIKA
+346 SYNNSADGVEVTIKA

-395 GTSNTTSDGKIWYSE
+395 GTSNTASDGKIWYSE

-431 EIAIDAN
+431 EIAIDVN
-438 NITQGENQFSL
+438 NITQGENQFAL

-495 NKKDVEIKASPSD
+495 NKDVKITASPSD
-508 AGSQIAAVKYT
+508 AGSKIAAVKYT

-530 ETTVNP
+530 EKTVNP

-556 KVNVTAYDNAGLRSD
+556 KINVTAYDNAGLKSD
-571 TQTKII
+571 TQTQII
-577 KFDTELPKADLSLNS
+577 KFDTALPKAELSLNS
-592 NEGEYYFTDKISVDI
+592 NEGEYYFTDKISVGI

-633 WDIKNFNWD
+633 WDIKSFNWD

-679 ENITSLSDDKKFH
+679 EKITSLSDDKKFH
-692 FDKTAPTVVIAY
+692 FDHTAPTVGIAY

-754 KKPVNILDNKAEV
+754 KNAVNILDNKAEV

-800 KIEASSKDLAGNK
+800 KIEASSTDLAGNK

-824 KEFYIDECAPFGQVQ
+824 KEFYIDELAPVGKVQ
-839 FSTDNTDDGKIGNWW
+839 FSTDKTDAGIIGNWW

-870 QLNIVGHVND
+870 QLNIVGSVTD
-880 KDTGNSGIWT
+880 KETGNSGIWT
-890 VSYYVNKLDKDTVL
+890 VSYYVNKLDTDTVL
-904 SESELNN
+904 SEPKLNN
-911 LSADN
+911 LSAD
-916 LIKWTEI
+916 KWKEI
-923 KINKSDDE
+923 KINKSDDG
-931 YSFSESLDKSYNKYI
+931 YSFCESLDKSYNKYI

-967 IDNEAPKITEVN
+967 IDNEAPKITDVN

-993 NADLWKQSNV
+993 NADLWKQSSV

-1098 PTVTITRDKTS
+1098 PTVTITRDDGSSTL

-1147 LGGKKM
+1147 LNGKKM

-1185 YDSNNLTIDVDTI
+1185 YDSNNLTIDVDTV
-1198 DVAGNR
+1198 DVAGNK

-1218 FTAPTAKLK
+1218 FTAPTAKLE

-1236 WFTNGAVFTVTAQD
+1236 WFTNGATFTVTAQD
-1250 KTSGIEKVGYT
+1250 NTSGIEKVGYT

-1267 TDGTDGT
+1267 T
-1274 YVIGSADAPVELIT
+1274 YVEGSADAPVELIT
-1288 GVESDAKEYTNSISI
+1288 GVESDAKEYTDSISI
-1303 PDMADYDTGN
+1303 PDMADYDTDN

-1318 YTYDFAGNKTVCS
+1318 YTYDFAGNKTECS
-1331 QTIKFDTTNPTADL
+1331 QTIKLDTTNPTADL

-1350 ANQDGW
+1350 ANKDGW

-1363 SVKASDAI
+1363 SVKASDAT

-1377 DYIVKAS
+1377 EYFVKAS
-1384 KDSNENLTSGT
+1384 KDPNENLTSGT
-1395 LTSDT
+1395 LTADT

-1447 FDTTHP
+1447 FDTTHS

-1458 FDKEMKNSLSD
+1458 LDKEMKNSLSD
-1469 KDGFDGAKHFYNRN
+1469 KAGFDGAKHFYNRD

-1543 TISDKFAN
+1543 TVSDEFAN

-1579 DKKDET
+1579 DEKDET

-1594 INVEYVSEKDAY
+1594 INVEYASEKDAY

-1613 YYNAERTAKVSVK
+1613 YYNTERTAKVSVK

-1645 GKEVDINNSDK
+1645 GKEVDINNGDK

-1667 ALGAG
+1667 TLGAG

-1692 VEAQDLAENK
+1692 VEA
-1702 ADGYKINKS
+1702 
-1711 NTFVIDKINPT
+1711 
-1722 ANMKYNY
+1722 
-1729 LSQGTD
+1729 
-1735 TTWTSFA
+1735 
-1742 DWKNI
+1742 
-1747 LNGGKYEISRFSKG
+1747 
-1761 KMYVSGSVR
+1761 
-1770 DEFSGVKEVSYN
+1770 
-1782 VSNKDGVFADVSGVT
+1782 
-1797 SWTPMKSTGKDGS
+1797 
-1810 YAISLPENDM
+1810 
-1820 NYVVYMKIVDYS
+1820 
-1832 GNVSYVST
+1832 
-1840 NGAVLDTQAPKVNVT
+1840 
-1855 LPTDINGIYASN
+1855 
-1867 VNVGVSVSDNAA
+1867 
-1879 TGVVSGIRSVSYKV
+1879 VVS
-1893 TSMGQQTQTGDLYT
+1893 
-1907 YTATA
+1907 
-1912 GSLNDLTK
+1912 
-1920 SVSRNFTVDAGLNN
+1920 
-1934 SNDVQIEVT
+1934 
-1943 AVDNAG
+1943 
-1949 NTYKTTNVIKIDI
+1949 KTTH
-1962 TAPTIEVSYDNNSG
+1962 
-1976 DTTFGDDTYFKESRT
+1976 F
-1991 ATVKVTERNF
+1991 
-2001 DPAKV
+2001 
-2006 IPVIEASAGGAPSI
+2006 
-2020 SGWTTVSGSGNGD
+2020 
-2033 DTVNIATIYYGN
+2033 
-2045 DADYTF
+2045 
-2051 NISAEDIVGN
+2051 IV
-2061 KSGDVNYGNSLAPT
+2061 L
-2075 KFTVDKTVPV
+2075 KF
-2085 ISVAYDNNNAA
+2085 
-2096 EAGFYKEQRT
+2096 F
-2106 ATVTI
+2106 
-2111 QEHNFETSRV
+2111 
-2121 VLTMNATDNGNPASA
+2121 
-2136 PTISG
+2136 
-2141 WSGSGDTHTATISFA
+2141 
-2156 SDAVYTWTLAYTDK
+2156 
-2170 AGNKATDLENQS
+2170 
-2182 FCVDLT
+2182 
-2188 KPAITISG
+2188 
-2196 INPNS
+2196 
-2201 ANNTDGN
+2201 
-2208 IGFAIECTDTNF
+2208 
-2220 GTFTPVL
+2220 
-2227 TAVVYENGSF
+2227 
-2237 ATKEIEG
+2237 
-2244 SASSVGNGER
+2244 
-2254 IEYGNLE
+2254 
-2261 EDGMYSLRCAAVD
+2261 
-2274 KAGNAYDTV
+2274 
-2283 NIVDEDGVSST
+2283 
-2294 VNLQDGDNLI
+2294 
-2304 DFSVNRNGS
+2304 
-2313 TFALNDYSM
+2313 
-2322 DVVNDYYV
+2322 
-2330 QETAEDIVFYET
+2330 
-2342 NADELLNYNIK
+2342 
-2353 LNGNALK
+2353 
-2360 EGNDYKVT
+2360 
-2368 ESGGDGSWY
+2368 
-2377 RYEYAVNKSL
+2377 
-2387 FDDEGEYNLVV
+2387 
-2398 ESEDKATSMA
+2398 
-2408 YSDLKNVSADFVIDK
+2408 
-2423 TAPTFTISGI
+2423 
-2433 EEDGNYRGTSQNV
+2433 
-2446 TLVPTDDGGKLG
+2446 
-2458 HVKVT
+2458 
-2463 ILDKD
+2463 
-2468 GKEQKVISDMSGD
+2468 
-2481 ELTKY
+2481 
-2486 LNGNDGKIKFKV
+2486 
-2498 PEGVNQQVAILCADC
+2498 
-2513 SIGTDGGTN
+2513 
-2522 TTDFI
+2522 
-2527 YKGITVSS
+2527 
-2535 NAFILFFENK
+2535 
-2545 PLFYGVLGVV
+2545 
-2555 AAAIIVPT
+2555 
-2563 GFVIYK
+2563 
-2569 KKRKTKK
+2569 
-2576 EASEQ
+2576 

>member
-16 VTILPANFM
+16 VTILPANFT
-25 IVEANDTNGAIYLKV
+25 IVEANDTNGAIYLNV
-40 TGASN
+40 TGASD

-63 VDQEFVKTKVV
+63 VEQKFVRTEVV
-74 EAQTDS
+74 KAQTDS
-80 GNTNPDNKN
+80 GNTNPDNT
-89 PDNKNPDNTDSGNNN
+89 NPDNTDSGNNN

-132 NEPAGQADEQQDAKL
+132 NEPAGQADEQQDAKP
-147 VALNS
+147 VAPNS
-152 IKIDVTGLVKDSKYS
+152 IKIAVTDLVEDSKYS

-186 ASDSPAYTEVA
+186 ASDSPAYTKVA
-197 MVQDTYTEFAFTT
+197 MVQDTYTEFAFSTN
-210 VFKDWKLDTKPTL
+210 FNDWKLDTTQKL
-223 AVKGADNN
+223 AVNGAGNN
-231 SVIKYASSDQETA
+231 SVKYASSDQKIA
-244 AVDETTGEVT
+244 YVDGNTGVVT
-254 IKKAGKVSFTAT
+254 IRKAGKVSFTAT
-266 LSDGDSYKTIEQSDV
+266 LSVGDSYKTITQSDV
-281 AIAKL
+281 VIAKL
-286 DQTLSFT
+286 EQTLSFT
-293 DENAEV
+293 DTKAEV
-299 YVGDEISTIA
+299 YVGDEVAAAAS
-309 KSSAND
+309 SSASDTN
-315 AKGKI
+315 GKI
-320 TYSVVKGE
+320 TYSVVNGE
-328 DYITQD
+328 EYITKD

-361 AIAEDDRYNSAEK
+361 VIAEDDRYNSAEN
-374 TYTTTIKPYAYDDFR
+374 TYTTTIKPYAYGDFR

-395 GTSNTTSDGKIWYSE
+395 GTSNTASDGNTWYSE
-410 VTKIKAKDGY
+410 VTGIKAKDGY

-438 NITQGENQFSL
+438 NITQGENKFSF
-449 VIGQEKKNSENETV
+449 VIVQEKKKSDNENV

-480 KPTLSIAKDNDADWI
+480 NPTLSIAKDNNADWI
-495 NKKDVEIKASPSD
+495 NKDVKITASPSD
-508 AGSQIAAVKYT
+508 AGSKIAAVKYT

-530 ETTVNP
+530 EKTVNP

-556 KVNVTAYDNAGLRSD
+556 KINVTAYDNAGLKSD
-571 TQTKII
+571 TQTQII
-577 KFDTELPKADLSLNS
+577 KFDTALPNAELSLNS
-592 NEGEYYFTDKISVDI
+592 NEGKYYFTDKISVGI
-607 SATDNFSGIAD
+607 SATDNFSGIAG

-633 WDIKNFNWD
+633 WDIKNIDWD
-642 AENVQNLGADAKSVT
+642 AENVQNLKADAKSVT
-657 IPFAD
+657 ISFTD
-662 TTNAGNV
+662 TPNAGNV

-679 ENITSLSDDKKFH
+679 EKITSLSDDKKFH
-692 FDKTAPTVVIAY
+692 FDHTAPTVGIAY

-754 KKPVNILDNKAEV
+754 KNAVNILDNKAEV

-800 KIEASSKDLAGNK
+800 KIEASSTDLAGNK
-813 TQESTVADSKS
+813 TEEGTVADSKS
-824 KEFYIDECAPFGQVQ
+824 KEFYIDELAPVGKVQ
-839 FSTDNTDDGKIGNWW
+839 FSTDKTDAGIIGNWW

-870 QLNIVGHVND
+870 QLNIVGSVTD
-880 KDTGNSGIWT
+880 KETGNSGIWT
-890 VSYYVNKLDKDTVL
+890 VSYYVNKLDTDTVL
-904 SESELNN
+904 SEPKLNN
-911 LSADN
+911 LSAD
-916 LIKWTEI
+916 KWKEI
-923 KINKSDDE
+923 KINKSDDG
-931 YSFSESLDKSYNKYI
+931 YSFCESLDKSYNKYI

-956 NVKYISTEGAV
+956 NVKYISTEGAI
-967 IDNEAPKITEVN
+967 IDNEAPKITDVN

-993 NADLWKQSNV
+993 NADLWKQSSV

-1098 PTVTITRDKTS
+1098 PTVTITRDDGSSTL

-1147 LGGKKM
+1147 LNGKKM

-1185 YDSNNLTIDVDTI
+1185 YDSNNLTIDVDTV
-1198 DVAGNR
+1198 DVAGNK

-1250 KTSGIEKVGYT
+1250 NTSGIEKVGYT

-1267 TDGTDGT
+1267 T
-1274 YVIGSADAPVELIT
+1274 YVEGSADAPVELIT
-1288 GVESDAKEYTNSISI
+1288 GVESDAKEYTDSISI
-1303 PDMADYDTGN
+1303 PDMADYDTDN

-1318 YTYDFAGNKTVCS
+1318 YTYDFAGNKTECS
-1331 QTIKFDTTNPTADL
+1331 QTIKLDTTNPTADL

-1350 ANQDGW
+1350 ANKDGW

-1363 SVKASDAI
+1363 SVKASDAT

-1377 DYIVKAS
+1377 EYFVKAS

-1395 LTSDT
+1395 LTADT

-1458 FDKEMKNSLSD
+1458 LDKKMKNSLSD
-1469 KDGFDGAKHFYNRN
+1469 KAGFDGAKHFYNRD

-1510 PTEETWADTTNKNVN
+1510 PTEETWADTKNINVN
-1525 SILPEKQAG
+1525 SILPEKQSG

-1543 TISDKFAN
+1543 TVSDEFAN

-1579 DKKDET
+1579 DEKDET

-1594 INVEYVSEKDAY
+1594 INVEYASEKDAY

-1613 YYNAERTAKVSVK
+1613 YYNTERTAKVSVK

-1667 ALGAG
+1667 TLGAG

-1722 ANMKYNY
+1722 GNMKYNY

-1747 LNGGKYEISRFSKG
+1747 L
-1761 KMYVSGSVR
+1761 MV
-1770 DEFSGVKEVSYN
+1770 
-1782 VSNKDGVFADVSGVT
+1782 
-1797 SWTPMKSTGKDGS
+1797 
-1810 YAISLPENDM
+1810 ENTR
-1820 NYVVYMKIVDYS
+1820 YHV
-1832 GNVSYVST
+1832 
-1840 NGAVLDTQAPKVNVT
+1840 
-1855 LPTDINGIYASN
+1855 
-1867 VNVGVSVSDNAA
+1867 
-1879 TGVVSGIRSVSYKV
+1879 
-1893 TSMGQQTQTGDLYT
+1893 
-1907 YTATA
+1907 
-1912 GSLNDLTK
+1912 
-1920 SVSRNFTVDAGLNN
+1920 
-1934 SNDVQIEVT
+1934 
-1943 AVDNAG
+1943 
-1949 NTYKTTNVIKIDI
+1949 
-1962 TAPTIEVSYDNNSG
+1962 
-1976 DTTFGDDTYFKESRT
+1976 
-1991 ATVKVTERNF
+1991 
-2001 DPAKV
+2001 
-2006 IPVIEASAGGAPSI
+2006 
-2020 SGWTTVSGSGNGD
+2020 
-2033 DTVNIATIYYGN
+2033 
-2045 DADYTF
+2045 
-2051 NISAEDIVGN
+2051 
-2061 KSGDVNYGNSLAPT
+2061 
-2075 KFTVDKTVPV
+2075 
-2085 ISVAYDNNNAA
+2085 
-2096 EAGFYKEQRT
+2096 
-2106 ATVTI
+2106 
-2111 QEHNFETSRV
+2111 
-2121 VLTMNATDNGNPASA
+2121 
-2136 PTISG
+2136 
-2141 WSGSGDTHTATISFA
+2141 
-2156 SDAVYTWTLAYTDK
+2156 
-2170 AGNKATDLENQS
+2170 
-2182 FCVDLT
+2182 
-2188 KPAITISG
+2188 
-2196 INPNS
+2196 
-2201 ANNTDGN
+2201 
-2208 IGFAIECTDTNF
+2208 
-2220 GTFTPVL
+2220 
-2227 TAVVYENGSF
+2227 
-2237 ATKEIEG
+2237 
-2244 SASSVGNGER
+2244 
-2254 IEYGNLE
+2254 
-2261 EDGMYSLRCAAVD
+2261 SLRERCMF
-2274 KAGNAYDTV
+2274 
-2283 NIVDEDGVSST
+2283 
-2294 VNLQDGDNLI
+2294 Q
-2304 DFSVNRNGS
+2304 
-2313 TFALNDYSM
+2313 
-2322 DVVNDYYV
+2322 VV
-2330 QETAEDIVFYET
+2330 
-2342 NADELLNYNIK
+2342 
-2353 LNGNALK
+2353 
-2360 EGNDYKVT
+2360 
-2368 ESGGDGSWY
+2368 
-2377 RYEYAVNKSL
+2377 
-2387 FDDEGEYNLVV
+2387 
-2398 ESEDKATSMA
+2398 
-2408 YSDLKNVSADFVIDK
+2408 
-2423 TAPTFTISGI
+2423 
-2433 EEDGNYRGTSQNV
+2433 
-2446 TLVPTDDGGKLG
+2446 
-2458 HVKVT
+2458 
-2463 ILDKD
+2463 
-2468 GKEQKVISDMSGD
+2468 
-2481 ELTKY
+2481 
-2486 LNGNDGKIKFKV
+2486 
-2498 PEGVNQQVAILCADC
+2498 
-2513 SIGTDGGTN
+2513 
-2522 TTDFI
+2522 
-2527 YKGITVSS
+2527 
-2535 NAFILFFENK
+2535 
-2545 PLFYGVLGVV
+2545 
-2555 AAAIIVPT
+2555 
-2563 GFVIYK
+2563 
-2569 KKRKTKK
+2569 
-2576 EASEQ
+2576 

>member
-16 VTILPANFM
+16 VTILLANFT

-40 TGASN
+40 TGASD
-45 WTKED
+45 WTNTD
-50 NIKVTVTDSTGKE
+50 DIKVTVTDSTGKE
-63 VDQEFVKTKVV
+63 VEQKFVRTEVV
-74 EAQTDS
+74 KAQTDS
-80 GNTNPDNKN
+80 GNT
-89 PDNKNPDNTDSGNNN
+89 NPDNTDSGNNN

-132 NEPAGQADEQQDAKL
+132 NEPAGQADEQQDAKP

-175 LFWKKECTAVK
+175 LFWKKECTAVE
-186 ASDSPAYTEVA
+186 ASNSAAYTKVA
-197 MVQDTYTEFAFTT
+197 MVKDTYTEFAFTT
-210 VFKDWKLDTKPTL
+210 VFKGWKLDTTPKL

-231 SVIKYASSDQETA
+231 SVKYASSDQEIA
-244 AVDETTGEVT
+244 DVDETTDVVT

-266 LSDGDSYKTIEQSDV
+266 LSVGDSYKTITQSDV

-293 DENAEV
+293 DAKTEV
-299 YVGDEISTIA
+299 YVGDEVAAAAS
-309 KSSAND
+309 SSASD
-315 AKGKI
+315 AEGKI
-320 TYSVVKGE
+320 TYSVVTGE

-334 TDFANNGKWTAK
+334 ADFTNNGKWTAK
-346 SYNNSADGVKVTIKA
+346 SYNNSADGVEVTIKA

-395 GTSNTTSDGKIWYSE
+395 GTSNTASDGKIWYSE
-410 VTKIKAKDGY
+410 VTGIKAKDGY

-438 NITQGENQFSL
+438 NITQGENKFSL
-449 VIGQEKKNSENETV
+449 VIVQEKKKSDNENV

-480 KPTLSIAKDNDADWI
+480 NPTLSIAKDNNADWI
-495 NKKDVEIKASPSD
+495 NKDVKITASPSD
-508 AGSQIAAVKYT
+508 AGSKIAAVKYT

-530 ETTVNP
+530 EKTVNP

-556 KVNVTAYDNAGLRSD
+556 KINVTAYDNAGLKSD
-571 TQTKII
+571 TQTQII
-577 KFDTELPKADLSLNS
+577 KFDTALPNAELSLNS
-592 NEGEYYFTDKISVDI
+592 NEGKYYFTDKISVGI
-607 SATDNFSGIAD
+607 SATDNFSGIAG

-633 WDIKNFNWD
+633 WDIKNIDWD
-642 AENVQNLGADAKSVT
+642 AENVQNLKADAKSVT
-657 IPFAD
+657 ISFTD
-662 TTNAGNV
+662 TPNAGNV

-679 ENITSLSDDKKFH
+679 EKITSLSDDKKFH
-692 FDKTAPTVVIAY
+692 FDHTAPTVGIAY

-754 KKPVNILDNKAEV
+754 KNAVNILDNKAEV

-800 KIEASSKDLAGNK
+800 KIEASSTDLAGNK
-813 TQESTVADSKS
+813 TEEGTVADSKS
-824 KEFYIDECAPFGQVQ
+824 KEFYIDELAPVGKVQ
-839 FSTDNTDDGKIGNWW
+839 FSTDKTDAGIIGNWW

-870 QLNIVGHVND
+870 QLNIVGSVTD
-880 KDTGNSGIWT
+880 KETGNSGIWT
-890 VSYYVNKLDKDTVL
+890 VSYYVNKLDTDTVL
-904 SESELNN
+904 SEPKLNN
-911 LSADN
+911 LSAD
-916 LIKWTEI
+916 KWKEI
-923 KINKSDDE
+923 KINKSDDG
-931 YSFSESLDKSYNKYI
+931 YSFCESLDKSYNKYI

-956 NVKYISTEGAV
+956 NVKYISTEGAI
-967 IDNEAPKITEVN
+967 IDNEAPKITDVN

-993 NADLWKQSNV
+993 NADLWKQSSV

-1098 PTVTITRDKTS
+1098 PTVTITRDDGSSTL

-1147 LGGKKM
+1147 LNGMKM

-1185 YDSNNLTIDVDTI
+1185 YDSNNLTIDVDTV
-1198 DVAGNR
+1198 DVAGNK

-1218 FTAPTAKLK
+1218 FTAPTAKLE

-1236 WFTNGAVFTVTAQD
+1236 WFTNGATFTVTAQD
-1250 KTSGIEKVGYT
+1250 NTSGIEKVGYT

-1267 TDGTDGT
+1267 T
-1274 YVIGSADAPVELIT
+1274 YVEGSADAPVELIT
-1288 GVESDAKEYTNSISI
+1288 GVESDAKEYTDSISI

-1318 YTYDFAGNKTVCS
+1318 YTYDFAGNKTECS
-1331 QTIKFDTTNPTADL
+1331 QTIKLDTTNPTADL

-1350 ANQDGW
+1350 ANKDGW

-1363 SVKASDAI
+1363 SVKASDAT

-1377 DYIVKAS
+1377 EYFVKAS

-1395 LTSDT
+1395 LTADT

-1458 FDKEMKNSLSD
+1458 LDKKMKNSLSD
-1469 KDGFDGAKHFYNRN
+1469 KAGFDGAKHFYNRD

-1525 SILPEKQAG
+1525 SILPEKQSG

-1543 TISDKFAN
+1543 TVSDEFAN

-1579 DKKDET
+1579 DEKDET

-1594 INVEYVSEKDAY
+1594 INVEYAPEKAAY
-1606 SVVDSAE
+1606 SVVDGAE
-1613 YYNAERTAKVSVK
+1613 YYNTERTAKISVK
-1626 ENSVFFNQKLV
+1626 ENSVFFNPKLV

-1656 LPDGIVKDSDW
+1656 LPDCIVKDSDW
-1667 ALGAG
+1667 TLGAG

-1684 NDHKYTIR
+1684 NDHKYTVR

-1722 ANMKYNY
+1722 GNMKYNY

-1770 DEFSGVKEVSYN
+1770 DEFS
-1782 VSNKDGVFADVSGVT
+1782 
-1797 SWTPMKSTGKDGS
+1797 
-1810 YAISLPENDM
+1810 
-1820 NYVVYMKIVDYS
+1820 
-1832 GNVSYVST
+1832 
-1840 NGAVLDTQAPKVNVT
+1840 
-1855 LPTDINGIYASN
+1855 
-1867 VNVGVSVSDNAA
+1867 
-1879 TGVVSGIRSVSYKV
+1879 
-1893 TSMGQQTQTGDLYT
+1893 
-1907 YTATA
+1907 
-1912 GSLNDLTK
+1912 
-1920 SVSRNFTVDAGLNN
+1920 
-1934 SNDVQIEVT
+1934 
-1943 AVDNAG
+1943 
-1949 NTYKTTNVIKIDI
+1949 
-1962 TAPTIEVSYDNNSG
+1962 
-1976 DTTFGDDTYFKESRT
+1976 
-1991 ATVKVTERNF
+1991 
-2001 DPAKV
+2001 
-2006 IPVIEASAGGAPSI
+2006 
-2020 SGWTTVSGSGNGD
+2020 
-2033 DTVNIATIYYGN
+2033 
-2045 DADYTF
+2045 
-2051 NISAEDIVGN
+2051 
-2061 KSGDVNYGNSLAPT
+2061 
-2075 KFTVDKTVPV
+2075 
-2085 ISVAYDNNNAA
+2085 
-2096 EAGFYKEQRT
+2096 
-2106 ATVTI
+2106 
-2111 QEHNFETSRV
+2111 
-2121 VLTMNATDNGNPASA
+2121 
-2136 PTISG
+2136 
-2141 WSGSGDTHTATISFA
+2141 
-2156 SDAVYTWTLAYTDK
+2156 
-2170 AGNKATDLENQS
+2170 
-2182 FCVDLT
+2182 
-2188 KPAITISG
+2188 
-2196 INPNS
+2196 
-2201 ANNTDGN
+2201 
-2208 IGFAIECTDTNF
+2208 
-2220 GTFTPVL
+2220 
-2227 TAVVYENGSF
+2227 
-2237 ATKEIEG
+2237 
-2244 SASSVGNGER
+2244 
-2254 IEYGNLE
+2254 
-2261 EDGMYSLRCAAVD
+2261 
-2274 KAGNAYDTV
+2274 
-2283 NIVDEDGVSST
+2283 
-2294 VNLQDGDNLI
+2294 
-2304 DFSVNRNGS
+2304 
-2313 TFALNDYSM
+2313 
-2322 DVVNDYYV
+2322 
-2330 QETAEDIVFYET
+2330 
-2342 NADELLNYNIK
+2342 
-2353 LNGNALK
+2353 
-2360 EGNDYKVT
+2360 
-2368 ESGGDGSWY
+2368 
-2377 RYEYAVNKSL
+2377 
-2387 FDDEGEYNLVV
+2387 
-2398 ESEDKATSMA
+2398 
-2408 YSDLKNVSADFVIDK
+2408 
-2423 TAPTFTISGI
+2423 
-2433 EEDGNYRGTSQNV
+2433 
-2446 TLVPTDDGGKLG
+2446 
-2458 HVKVT
+2458 
-2463 ILDKD
+2463 
-2468 GKEQKVISDMSGD
+2468 
-2481 ELTKY
+2481 
-2486 LNGNDGKIKFKV
+2486 
-2498 PEGVNQQVAILCADC
+2498 
-2513 SIGTDGGTN
+2513 
-2522 TTDFI
+2522 
-2527 YKGITVSS
+2527 
-2535 NAFILFFENK
+2535 
-2545 PLFYGVLGVV
+2545 
-2555 AAAIIVPT
+2555 
-2563 GFVIYK
+2563 
-2569 KKRKTKK
+2569 
-2576 EASEQ
+2576 

>member
-1 MRKRMMAFL
+1 MMAFL

-16 VTILPANFM
+16 VTILPANFT

-40 TGASN
+40 TGASDWN
-45 WTKED
+45 KAGD
-50 NIKVTVTDSTGKE
+50 IKVTVTDSTGKE
-63 VDQEFVKTKVV
+63 VEQKFVKTKVV

-80 GNTNPDNKN
+80 GNTNPDNT
-89 PDNKNPDNTDSGNNN
+89 NPDNTDSGNTN

-132 NEPAGQADEQQDAKL
+132 NEPAGQADEQQDAKP

-152 IKIDVTGLVKDSKYS
+152 IKIDVTGLAKDNKYF

-175 LFWKKECTAVK
+175 LFWKKECTAVE
-186 ASDSPAYTEVA
+186 ASGSAAYTEVA
-197 MVQDTYTEFAFTT
+197 MVPDTYKEFAFSTD
-210 VFKDWKLDTKPTL
+210 FNGWKLDTTQKL
-223 AVKGADNN
+223 AVNGAGNN
-231 SVIKYASSDQETA
+231 SVKYASSDQKIA
-244 AVDETTGEVT
+244 YVDGNTGVVT
-254 IKKAGKVSFTAT
+254 IRKAGKVSFTAT
-266 LSDGDSYKTIEQSDV
+266 LSVGDSYKTITQSDV
-281 AIAKL
+281 VIAKL
-286 DQTLSFT
+286 EQTLSFT
-293 DENAEV
+293 DTKAEV
-299 YVGDEISTIA
+299 YVGDEVAAAAS
-309 KSSAND
+309 SSASDTN
-315 AKGKI
+315 GKI
-320 TYSVVKGE
+320 TYSVVNGE
-328 DYITQD
+328 EYITKD

-361 AIAEDDRYNSAEK
+361 AIAEDDKYNSAEK
-374 TYTTTIKPYAYDDFR
+374 TYTTTIKPYAYNDFR

-395 GTSNTTSDGKIWYSE
+395 GISNTASDGKIWYSE
-410 VTKIKAKDGY
+410 VTGIKAKDGY
-420 KIKDSD
+420 KIKNSD

-431 EIAIDAN
+431 EIAIDVN
-438 NITQGENQFSL
+438 NITQGENQFAL
-449 VIGQEKKNSENETV
+449 VIGQEKKKSDNENV

-480 KPTLSIAKDNDADWI
+480 NPTLSIAKDNNADWI
-495 NKKDVEIKASPSD
+495 NKDVKITASPSD

-556 KVNVTAYDNAGLRSD
+556 KVNV
-571 TQTKII
+571 
-577 KFDTELPKADLSLNS
+577 KA
-592 NEGEYYFTDKISVDI
+592 
-607 SATDNFSGIAD
+607 
-618 IKAVYLTDD
+618 
-627 VTSASG
+627 
-633 WDIKNFNWD
+633 
-642 AENVQNLGADAKSVT
+642 
-657 IPFAD
+657 
-662 TTNAGNV
+662 
-669 YVKVTDKAGN
+669 
-679 ENITSLSDDKKFH
+679 
-692 FDKTAPTVVIAY
+692 
-704 SSADENTTNDN
+704 
-715 YSQLKDGVEY
+715 
-725 YNHDRY
+725 
-731 AQITVT
+731 
-737 DASFNKNATQ
+737 
-747 IKVAVDN
+747 
-754 KKPVNILDNKAEV
+754 
-767 QGAAIV
+767 
-773 KTDDEIWTDNKDG
+773 
-786 SYTAKLKFTGNHLY
+786 
-800 KIEASSKDLAGNK
+800 
-813 TQESTVADSKS
+813 
-824 KEFYIDECAPFGQVQ
+824 
-839 FSTDNTDDGKIGNWW
+839 
-854 ENILN
+854 
-859 PFTAISIFKQN
+859 
-870 QLNIVGHVND
+870 
-880 KDTGNSGIWT
+880 
-890 VSYYVNKLDKDTVL
+890 
-904 SESELNN
+904 
-911 LSADN
+911 
-916 LIKWTEI
+916 
-923 KINKSDDE
+923 
-931 YSFSESLDKSYNKYI
+931 
-946 VYIKIVDNSG
+946 
-956 NVKYISTEGAV
+956 
-967 IDNEAPKITEVN
+967 
-979 IVDSDNQENKLEDE
+979 DE
-993 NADLWKQSNV
+993 NADLWKQSSV

-1098 PTVTITRDKTS
+1098 PTVTITRDDGSSTL

-1147 LGGKKM
+1147 LNGKKM

-1185 YDSNNLTIDVDTI
+1185 YDSNNLTIDVDTV
-1198 DVAGNR
+1198 DVAGNK

-1218 FTAPTAKLK
+1218 FTAPTAKLE

-1236 WFTNGAVFTVTAQD
+1236 WFTNGATFTVTAQD
-1250 KTSGIEKVGYT
+1250 NTSGIEKVGYT

-1267 TDGTDGT
+1267 T
-1274 YVIGSADAPVELIT
+1274 YVEGSADAPVELIT
-1288 GVESDAKEYTNSISI
+1288 GVESDAKEYTDSISI

-1318 YTYDFAGNKTVCS
+1318 YTYDFAGNKTECS
-1331 QTIKFDTTNPTADL
+1331 QTIKLDTTNPTADL

-1350 ANQDGW
+1350 ANKDGW

-1363 SVKASDAI
+1363 SVKASDAT

-1377 DYIVKAS
+1377 EYFVKAS

-1395 LTSDT
+1395 LTADT

-1458 FDKEMKNSLSD
+1458 LDKKMKNSLSD
-1469 KDGFDGAKHFYNRN
+1469 KAGFDGAKHFYNRD

-1525 SILPEKQAG
+1525 SILPEKQSG

-1543 TISDKFAN
+1543 TVSDEFAN

-1579 DKKDET
+1579 DEKDET

-1594 INVEYVSEKDAY
+1594 INVEYASEKAAY

-1613 YYNAERTAKVSVK
+1613 YYNTERTAKVSVK

-1667 ALGAG
+1667 TLGAG

-1722 ANMKYNY
+1722 GNMKYNY

-1820 NYVVYMKIVDYS
+1820 NYVVYLKIVDYS

-1912 GSLNDLTK
+1912 GSLDDLTK

-2006 IPVIEASAGGAPSI
+2006 IPVIEASAGGVPSI

>member
-16 VTILPANFM
+16 VTILPANFT

-40 TGASN
+40 TGASD
-45 WTKED
+45 WTKAD
-50 NIKVTVTDSTGKE
+50 DIKVTVTDSTGKE
-63 VDQEFVKTKVV
+63 VDQKFVKTEVV

-80 GNTNPDNKN
+80 GNTNPDN
-89 PDNKNPDNTDSGNNN
+89 TN

-132 NEPAGQADEQQDAKL
+132 NEPVGQADEQQDAKP

-152 IKIDVTGLVKDSKYS
+152 IKIDVTGLAKDSNYS

-175 LFWKKECTAVK
+175 LFWKKECTAVE
-186 ASDSPAYTEVA
+186 ASDSAAYTEVA
-197 MVQDTYTEFAFTT
+197 MVQDTYAEFAFTT
-210 VFKDWKLDTKPTL
+210 DFKGWKPGTTQTL

-231 SVIKYASSDQETA
+231 SVKYASSDQETA
-244 AVDETTGEVT
+244 AVDETTGVVT

-293 DENAEV
+293 DAKAEV

-320 TYSVVKGE
+320 TYSVVTGE

-334 TDFANNGKWTAK
+334 ADFANNGKWTAK
-346 SYNNSADGVKVTIKA
+346 SYNNSAYGVKVTIKA
-361 AIAEDDRYNSAEK
+361 AIAEDDKYNGTEN

-389 KYCEVV
+389 KYCEIV
-395 GTSNTTSDGKIWYSE
+395 GTSNTASDGKIWYSE
-410 VTKIKAKDGY
+410 VTKIKARDGY

-438 NITQGENQFSL
+438 NITQGENQFTR

-480 KPTLSIAKDNDADWI
+480 KPTLSIEKDNDADWI

-592 NEGEYYFTDKISVDI
+592 NEGEYYFTDKISVGI

-754 KKPVNILDNKAEV
+754 KKAVNILDNKAEV

-813 TQESTVADSKS
+813 TEEATVADSKS
-824 KEFYIDECAPFGQVQ
+824 KEFYIDEDAPAGKVQ
-839 FSTDNTDDGKIGNWW
+839 FSTDKTETGIIGNWW
-854 ENILN
+854 ENVLN

-870 QLNIVGHVND
+870 QLNIVGRVND
-880 KDTGNSGIWT
+880 ENSGIWT
-890 VSYYVNKLDKDTVL
+890 VSYYVNKLDTDTVL
-904 SESELNN
+904 SEQQLNG
-911 LSADN
+911 LSAGN
-916 LIKWTEI
+916 WEKI
-923 KINKSDDE
+923 KINKSDDK
-931 YSFSESLDKSYNKYI
+931 YSFCESLNKSYNKYI

-956 NVKYISTEGAV
+956 NVKYISTEGAI

-979 IVDSDNQENKLEDE
+979 IVDSDNQKNKLEDE
-993 NADLWKQSNV
+993 NADLWKQSKI
-1003 CLQLKATDNLS
+1003 CLQVKATDNLS
-1014 GIDRYEYKLARLN
+1014 GIDRYEYKLEGLKDN
-1027 DDGTYTVL
+1027 GTATGTVKL
-1035 PSTTT
+1035 KDTK
-1040 VTLQGSDLGT
+1040 LGT
-1050 LNYSTVFSLL
+1050 LNDDSTVFDL
-1060 KSRDYAAD
+1060 KKSDYYAAD

-1098 PTVTITRDKTS
+1098 PTVTITRDKVSSTS
-1109 DNSKGWN
+1109 DNGKGWN
-1116 NDTLTYTVVAK
+1116 KDTLTYTVVAK
-1127 DATSGIKAEN
+1127 DAISGIKAEN
-1137 ENPVINYYIY
+1137 ENPVVNYYIY
-1147 LGGKKM
+1147 LNGKK
-1153 KTGKVNVIDKKL
+1153 KETGKVNVIDKKL

-1185 YDSNNLTIDVDTI
+1185 YDSNNLTIDVDTV
-1198 DVAGNR
+1198 DVAGNK
-1204 SVSSADTTVTAKYD
+1204 SVSSADTKVTAKYD
-1218 FTAPTAKLK
+1218 FTAPTAKLE
-1227 LQQGVDGDK
+1227 LQDGVDGDK
-1236 WFTNGAVFTVTAQD
+1236 WFTNGATFTVTAQD
-1250 KTSGIEKVGYT
+1250 NTSGIEKVCYT

-1267 TDGTDGT
+1267 T
-1274 YVIGSADAPVELIT
+1274 YVGESADAPVELIT
-1288 GVESDAKEYTNSISI
+1288 GVESDVKKYTDSISI
-1303 PDMADYDTGN
+1303 PDAANYDTDN

-1318 YTYDFAGNKTVCS
+1318 YTYDFAGNMTECS

-1356 FNSGATL
+1356 FNSGATF
-1363 SVKASDAI
+1363 SVKASDET

-1377 DYIVKAS
+1377 EYIVKAS

-1469 KDGFDGAKHFYNRN
+1469 KGGFEGAKHFYNRD
-1483 VKLNVTANDATSGI
+1483 VKLYVTANDATSGI

-1510 PTEETWADTTNKNVN
+1510 PTEETWADTTNKDVN

-1543 TISDKFAN
+1543 KISDKFAN
-1551 SADNLGAINVYV
+1551 SADNLGAINIYV

-1579 DKKDET
+1579 DEKDET

-1594 INVEYVSEKDAY
+1594 INVEYASEKDAY

-1626 ENSVFFNQKLV
+1626 ENSVFFNPKLV

-1656 LPDGIVKDSDW
+1656 LPAGIVKDSDW
-1667 ALGAG
+1667 TLGAG
-1672 KDAVSTLTIKFT
+1672 KKAVSTLTIKFT

-1711 NTFVIDKINPT
+1711 NTFVIDKKNPT
-1722 ANMKYNY
+1722 GNMKYNY

-1820 NYVVYMKIVDYS
+1820 NYVVYLKIVDYS

-1840 NGAVLDTQAPKVNVT
+1840 NGAVLDTQAPKINVT
-1855 LPTDINGIYASN
+1855 LPADINGIYASN

-1893 TSMGQQTQTGDLYT
+1893 TSLGQQTQTGDLYT

-1912 GSLNDLTK
+1912 GSLDDLTK

-2006 IPVIEASAGGAPSI
+2006 IPVIEASAGGVPSI

-2486 LNGNDGKIKFKV
+2486 LNGNGGKIKFKV

-2522 TTDFI
+2522 ATDFI

-2555 AAAIIVPT
+2555 AAAIIAPT

>member
-16 VTILPANFM
+16 VTILPANFT

-40 TGASN
+40 TGASD
-45 WTKED
+45 WTKKD
-50 NIKVTVTDSTGKE
+50 DIKVTVTDSTGKE
-63 VDQEFVKTKVV
+63 VDQRFVKTEVV

-80 GNTNPDNKN
+80 GNTNPDNT
-89 PDNKNPDNTDSGNNN
+89 NPDNTDSGNTDSGNTN

-123 GSESGSDNS
+123 GSGSGSDNS
-132 NEPAGQADEQQDAKL
+132 SEPAGQADEQQDAKP
-147 VALNS
+147 VAINS
-152 IKIDVTGLVKDSKYS
+152 IKIDVTDLVKDSNYS

-175 LFWKKECTAVK
+175 LFWKKECTAVE

-197 MVQDTYTEFAFTT
+197 MVKDTYKEFAFSTN
-210 VFKDWKLDTKPTL
+210 FNDWKLDTTQKL
-223 AVKGADNN
+223 AVNGVGNN
-231 SVIKYASSDQETA
+231 IVKYASSDQETA
-244 AVDETTGEVT
+244 AVDETTGVVN

-266 LSDGDSYKTIEQSDV
+266 LSDGDSYKTITQSDV

-293 DENAEV
+293 DAKTEV
-299 YVGDEISTIA
+299 YVGDEVAAAAS
-309 KSSAND
+309 SSASD

-320 TYSVVKGE
+320 TYSVVTGE
-328 DYITQD
+328 DYIMQD
-334 TDFANNGKWTAK
+334 ADFTNNGKWTAK
-346 SYNNSADGVKVTIKA
+346 SYNNSADGVEVTIKA

-389 KYCEVV
+389 KYCEIV

-410 VTKIKAKDGY
+410 VTGIKAKDGY
-420 KIKDSD
+420 KIKNSD
-426 GSFVE
+426 GNFVE

-438 NITQGENQFSL
+438 GITQGENQFAL

-468 GTVSGAYNYDSV
+468 GTVSGA
-480 KPTLSIAKDNDADWI
+480 
-495 NKKDVEIKASPSD
+495 
-508 AGSQIAAVKYT
+508 
-519 VTDEKDKPLLE
+519 
-530 ETTVNP
+530 
-536 NADGSYLIT
+536 
-545 LQASK
+545 
-550 FANKEI
+550 
-556 KVNVTAYDNAGLRSD
+556 
-571 TQTKII
+571 
-577 KFDTELPKADLSLNS
+577 
-592 NEGEYYFTDKISVDI
+592 
-607 SATDNFSGIAD
+607 
-618 IKAVYLTDD
+618 
-627 VTSASG
+627 
-633 WDIKNFNWD
+633 
-642 AENVQNLGADAKSVT
+642 
-657 IPFAD
+657 
-662 TTNAGNV
+662 
-669 YVKVTDKAGN
+669 
-679 ENITSLSDDKKFH
+679 
-692 FDKTAPTVVIAY
+692 
-704 SSADENTTNDN
+704 
-715 YSQLKDGVEY
+715 
-725 YNHDRY
+725 
-731 AQITVT
+731 
-737 DASFNKNATQ
+737 
-747 IKVAVDN
+747 
-754 KKPVNILDNKAEV
+754 
-767 QGAAIV
+767 
-773 KTDDEIWTDNKDG
+773 
-786 SYTAKLKFTGNHLY
+786 
-800 KIEASSKDLAGNK
+800 
-813 TQESTVADSKS
+813 
-824 KEFYIDECAPFGQVQ
+824 
-839 FSTDNTDDGKIGNWW
+839 
-854 ENILN
+854 
-859 PFTAISIFKQN
+859 
-870 QLNIVGHVND
+870 
-880 KDTGNSGIWT
+880 
-890 VSYYVNKLDKDTVL
+890 
-904 SESELNN
+904 
-911 LSADN
+911 
-916 LIKWTEI
+916 
-923 KINKSDDE
+923 
-931 YSFSESLDKSYNKYI
+931 
-946 VYIKIVDNSG
+946 
-956 NVKYISTEGAV
+956 
-967 IDNEAPKITEVN
+967 
-979 IVDSDNQENKLEDE
+979 
-993 NADLWKQSNV
+993 
-1003 CLQLKATDNLS
+1003 
-1014 GIDRYEYKLARLN
+1014 
-1027 DDGTYTVL
+1027 
-1035 PSTTT
+1035 
-1040 VTLQGSDLGT
+1040 
-1050 LNYSTVFSLL
+1050 
-1060 KSRDYAAD
+1060 
-1068 TKALKAT
+1068 
-1075 ITVYDRANNS
+1075 
-1085 STVEKIINIDKQA
+1085 
-1098 PTVTITRDKTS
+1098 
-1109 DNSKGWN
+1109 
-1116 NDTLTYTVVAK
+1116 
-1127 DATSGIKAEN
+1127 
-1137 ENPVINYYIY
+1137 
-1147 LGGKKM
+1147 
-1153 KTGKVNVIDKKL
+1153 
-1165 DASGAYTEVV
+1165 
-1175 GNITISKDKA
+1175 
-1185 YDSNNLTIDVDTI
+1185 
-1198 DVAGNR
+1198 
-1204 SVSSADTTVTAKYD
+1204 
-1218 FTAPTAKLK
+1218 
-1227 LQQGVDGDK
+1227 
-1236 WFTNGAVFTVTAQD
+1236 
-1250 KTSGIEKVGYT
+1250 
-1261 IKKADG
+1261 
-1267 TDGTDGT
+1267 
-1274 YVIGSADAPVELIT
+1274 
-1288 GVESDAKEYTNSISI
+1288 
-1303 PDMADYDTGN
+1303 
-1313 LTITT
+1313 
-1318 YTYDFAGNKTVCS
+1318 
-1331 QTIKFDTTNPTADL
+1331 
-1345 TVNAG
+1345 
-1350 ANQDGW
+1350 
-1356 FNSGATL
+1356 
-1363 SVKASDAI
+1363 
-1371 SGVDKV
+1371 
-1377 DYIVKAS
+1377 
-1384 KDSNENLTSGT
+1384 
-1395 LTSDT
+1395 
-1400 LQKSDNGDLTG
+1400 
-1411 TITIPKDA
+1411 
-1419 YYDSK
+1419 
-1424 NLYVETK
+1424 
-1431 TYDKAG
+1431 
-1437 NKTECSQTIK
+1437 
-1447 FDTTHP
+1447 
-1453 TAGIS
+1453 
-1458 FDKEMKNSLSD
+1458 
-1469 KDGFDGAKHFYNRN
+1469 
-1483 VKLNVTANDATSGI
+1483 
-1497 KSIKYYVTAAGDV
+1497 
-1510 PTEETWADTTNKNVN
+1510 
-1525 SILPEKQAG
+1525 
-1534 TNDKLNIPI
+1534 
-1543 TISDKFAN
+1543 
-1551 SADNLGAINVYV
+1551 
-1563 QVIDTADNET
+1563 
-1573 VVSLKD
+1573 
-1579 DKKDET
+1579 
-1585 FRIDTTKPE
+1585 
-1594 INVEYVSEKDAY
+1594 
-1606 SVVDSAE
+1606 
-1613 YYNAERTAKVSVK
+1613 
-1626 ENSVFFNQKLV
+1626 
-1637 NIWVSEDG
+1637 
-1645 GKEVDINNSDK
+1645 
-1656 LPDGIVKDSDW
+1656 
-1667 ALGAG
+1667 
-1672 KDAVSTLTIKFT
+1672 
-1684 NDHKYTIR
+1684 
-1692 VEAQDLAENK
+1692 
-1702 ADGYKINKS
+1702 
-1711 NTFVIDKINPT
+1711 FVIDKINPT
-1722 ANMKYNY
+1722 GNMKYNY

-1810 YAISLPENDM
+1810 YAISLPGNDM
-1820 NYVVYMKIVDYS
+1820 NYVVYLKIVDYS

-1840 NGAVLDTQAPKVNVT
+1840 NGAVIDTQAPKINVT

-1893 TSMGQQTQTGDLYT
+1893 ISLGQQTQTGDLYT

>member
-16 VTILPANFM
+16 VTILPANFT
-25 IVEANDTNGAIYLKV
+25 IVEANDTNGAIYLNV
-40 TGASN
+40 TGASD
-45 WTKED
+45 WTKAGD
-50 NIKVTVTDSTGKE
+50 IKVTVTDSTGKE
-63 VDQEFVKTKVV
+63 VGQKFVKTKVV

-80 GNTNPDNKN
+80 GNTNPDNTN
-89 PDNKNPDNTDSGNNN
+89 PDNTNPDNTNPDNTDSGNNN

-132 NEPAGQADEQQDAKL
+132 NEPAGQADEQQDAKP
-147 VALNS
+147 VAPNS
-152 IKIDVTGLVKDSKYS
+152 IKIAVTDLVEDSKYS

-186 ASDSPAYTEVA
+186 ASDSPAYTKIA
-197 MVQDTYTEFAFTT
+197 MVQDTYTEFAFSTN
-210 VFKDWKLDTKPTL
+210 FNDWKLDTTQKL
-223 AVKGADNN
+223 AVNGAGNN
-231 SVIKYASSDQETA
+231 SVKYASSDQKIA
-244 AVDETTGEVT
+244 YVDGNTGVVT
-254 IKKAGKVSFTAT
+254 IRKAGKVSFTAT
-266 LSDGDSYKTIEQSDV
+266 LSVGDSYKTITQSDV
-281 AIAKL
+281 VIAKL
-286 DQTLSFT
+286 EQTLSFT
-293 DENAEV
+293 DTKAEV
-299 YVGDEISTIA
+299 YVGDEVAAAAS
-309 KSSAND
+309 SSASD
-315 AKGKI
+315 TQGKI
-320 TYSVVKGE
+320 TYSVVNGE
-328 DYITQD
+328 EYITKD

-346 SYNNSADGVKVTIKA
+346 SYNNSADGVKVTIEA
-361 AIAEDDRYNSAEK
+361 AIAEDDKYNSAEK
-374 TYTTTIKPYAYDDFR
+374 TYTTTIKPYAYNDFR

-395 GTSNTTSDGKIWYSE
+395 GTSNTASDGNTWYSE
-410 VTKIKAKDGY
+410 VTGIKAKDGY

-438 NITQGENQFSL
+438 GITQGENQFAL
-449 VIGQEKKNSENETV
+449 VIGQEKKNSENETL

-495 NKKDVEIKASPSD
+495 NKDVEITASPSD

-556 KVNVTAYDNAGLRSD
+556 KVNVIAYDNAGLKSD

-577 KFDTELPKADLSLNS
+577 KFDTALPKAELSLNS
-592 NEGEYYFTDKISVDI
+592 NESKYYFTDKISVGI
-607 SATDNFSGIAD
+607 SATDNFSGIAG

-633 WDIKNFNWD
+633 WDIKNIDWD
-642 AENVQNLGADAKSVT
+642 AENVQNLKADAKSVT
-657 IPFAD
+657 ISFTD
-662 TTNAGNV
+662 TPNAGNV

-679 ENITSLSDDKKFH
+679 EKITSLSDDKKFH
-692 FDKTAPTVVIAY
+692 FDHTAPTVGIAY

-754 KKPVNILDNKAEV
+754 KNAVNILDNKAEV

-800 KIEASSKDLAGNK
+800 KIEASSTDLAGNK
-813 TQESTVADSKS
+813 TEEGTVADSKS
-824 KEFYIDECAPFGQVQ
+824 KEFYIDELAPVGKVQ
-839 FSTDNTDDGKIGNWW
+839 FSTDKTDAGIIGNWW
-854 ENILN
+854 ENVLN

-870 QLNIVGHVND
+870 QLNIVGSVTD

-890 VSYYVNKLDKDTVL
+890 VSYYVNKLDTDTVL
-904 SESELNN
+904 SEPDLNK
-911 LSADN
+911 LSAD
-916 LIKWTEI
+916 KWKKI

-931 YSFSESLDKSYNKYI
+931 YSFCESLDKSYNKYI

-956 NVKYISTEGAV
+956 NVKYISTEGAI
-967 IDNEAPKITEVN
+967 IDNEAPKITDVN

-993 NADLWKQSNV
+993 NADLWKQSSV

-1098 PTVTITRDKTS
+1098 PTVTITRDDGSSTL

-1147 LGGKKM
+1147 LNGKKM

-1185 YDSNNLTIDVDTI
+1185 YDSNNLTIDVDTV
-1198 DVAGNR
+1198 DVAGNK

-1218 FTAPTAKLK
+1218 FTAPTAKLE

-1236 WFTNGAVFTVTAQD
+1236 WFTNGVVFTVTAQD

-1261 IKKADG
+1261 IKKV
-1267 TDGTDGT
+1267 DGTDGT

-1318 YTYDFAGNKTVCS
+1318 YTYDFAGNKTECS
-1331 QTIKFDTTNPTADL
+1331 QTIKLDTTNPAADL

-1350 ANQDGW
+1350 ANKDGW

-1363 SVKASDAI
+1363 SVKASDAT

-1377 DYIVKAS
+1377 EYFVKAS

-1395 LTSDT
+1395 LTADT

-1458 FDKEMKNSLSD
+1458 LDKKMKNSLSD
-1469 KDGFDGAKHFYNRN
+1469 KAGFDGAKHFYNRD

-1525 SILPEKQAG
+1525 SILPEKQSG

-1543 TISDKFAN
+1543 TVSDEFAN

-1579 DKKDET
+1579 DEKDET

-1594 INVEYVSEKDAY
+1594 INVEYASEKDAY

-1613 YYNAERTAKVSVK
+1613 YYNTERTAKVSVK

-1667 ALGAG
+1667 TLGAG

-1722 ANMKYNY
+1722 GNMKYNY

-1820 NYVVYMKIVDYS
+1820 NYVVYLKIVDYS

-1912 GSLNDLTK
+1912 GSLDDLTK

-2006 IPVIEASAGGAPSI
+2006 IPVIEASAGGVPSI

-2085 ISVAYDNNNAA
+2085 ISVAYDYFLL
-2096 EAGFYKEQRT
+2096 G
-2106 ATVTI
+2106 
-2111 QEHNFETSRV
+2111 
-2121 VLTMNATDNGNPASA
+2121 
-2136 PTISG
+2136 
-2141 WSGSGDTHTATISFA
+2141 
-2156 SDAVYTWTLAYTDK
+2156 TL
-2170 AGNKATDLENQS
+2170 
-2182 FCVDLT
+2182 
-2188 KPAITISG
+2188 
-2196 INPNS
+2196 
-2201 ANNTDGN
+2201 
-2208 IGFAIECTDTNF
+2208 
-2220 GTFTPVL
+2220 
-2227 TAVVYENGSF
+2227 
-2237 ATKEIEG
+2237 
-2244 SASSVGNGER
+2244 
-2254 IEYGNLE
+2254 
-2261 EDGMYSLRCAAVD
+2261 
-2274 KAGNAYDTV
+2274 
-2283 NIVDEDGVSST
+2283 
-2294 VNLQDGDNLI
+2294 
-2304 DFSVNRNGS
+2304 
-2313 TFALNDYSM
+2313 
-2322 DVVNDYYV
+2322 
-2330 QETAEDIVFYET
+2330 
-2342 NADELLNYNIK
+2342 
-2353 LNGNALK
+2353 
-2360 EGNDYKVT
+2360 
-2368 ESGGDGSWY
+2368 
-2377 RYEYAVNKSL
+2377 
-2387 FDDEGEYNLVV
+2387 
-2398 ESEDKATSMA
+2398 
-2408 YSDLKNVSADFVIDK
+2408 
-2423 TAPTFTISGI
+2423 
-2433 EEDGNYRGTSQNV
+2433 
-2446 TLVPTDDGGKLG
+2446 
-2458 HVKVT
+2458 
-2463 ILDKD
+2463 
-2468 GKEQKVISDMSGD
+2468 
-2481 ELTKY
+2481 
-2486 LNGNDGKIKFKV
+2486 
-2498 PEGVNQQVAILCADC
+2498 
-2513 SIGTDGGTN
+2513 
-2522 TTDFI
+2522 
-2527 YKGITVSS
+2527 
-2535 NAFILFFENK
+2535 
-2545 PLFYGVLGVV
+2545 
-2555 AAAIIVPT
+2555 
-2563 GFVIYK
+2563 
-2569 KKRKTKK
+2569 
-2576 EASEQ
+2576 

>member
-45 WTKED
+45 WTKAGD
-50 NIKVTVTDSTGKE
+50 IKVTVTDSTGKE
-63 VDQEFVKTKVV
+63 VEQKFVRTKVV

-80 GNTNPDNKN
+80 GNTNPDNT
-89 PDNKNPDNTDSGNNN
+89 NPDNTDSGNNN

-132 NEPAGQADEQQDAKL
+132 NEPAGQADEQQDAKP
-147 VALNS
+147 VAINS
-152 IKIDVTGLVKDSKYS
+152 IKIDVTDLVKDSNYS

-175 LFWKKECTAVK
+175 LFWKKECTAVG

-197 MVQDTYTEFAFTT
+197 MVKDTYKEFAFSTN
-210 VFKDWKLDTKPTL
+210 FNDWKLDTTPIL

-231 SVIKYASSDQETA
+231 SVIKYASSDQEIA
-244 AVDETTGEVT
+244 DVDETTDVVN

-266 LSDGDSYKTIEQSDV
+266 LSVGDSYKTITQSDV

-299 YVGDEISTIA
+299 YVGDEVAAAAS
-309 KSSAND
+309 SSASD
-315 AKGKI
+315 AEGKI
-320 TYSVVKGE
+320 TYSVVTGE

-334 TDFANNGKWTAK
+334 ADFTNNGKWTAK
-346 SYNNSADGVKVTIKA
+346 SYNNSADGVEVTIKA
-361 AIAEDDRYNSAEK
+361 AIAEDDRYNSAEN
-374 TYTTTIKPYAYDDFR
+374 TYTTTIKPYAYGDFR

-395 GTSNTTSDGKIWYSE
+395 GTSNTASDGNTWYSE
-410 VTKIKAKDGY
+410 VTGIKAKDGY

-438 NITQGENQFSL
+438 NITQGENKFSL
-449 VIGQEKKNSENETV
+449 VIVQEKKKSDNENV

-480 KPTLSIAKDNDADWI
+480 NPTLSIAKDNNADWI
-495 NKKDVEIKASPSD
+495 NKDVKITASPSD
-508 AGSQIAAVKYT
+508 AGSKIAAVKYT

-530 ETTVNP
+530 EKTVNP

-556 KVNVTAYDNAGLRSD
+556 KINVTAYDNAGLKSD
-571 TQTKII
+571 TQTQII
-577 KFDTELPKADLSLNS
+577 KFDTALPNAELSLNS
-592 NEGEYYFTDKISVDI
+592 NEGKYYFTDKISVGI
-607 SATDNFSGIAD
+607 SATDNFSGIAG

-633 WDIKNFNWD
+633 WDIKNIDWD
-642 AENVQNLGADAKSVT
+642 AENVQNLKADAKSVT
-657 IPFAD
+657 ISFTD
-662 TTNAGNV
+662 TPNAGNV

-679 ENITSLSDDKKFH
+679 EKITSLSDDKKFH
-692 FDKTAPTVVIAY
+692 FDHTAPTVGIAY

-754 KKPVNILDNKAEV
+754 KNAVNILDNKAEV

-800 KIEASSKDLAGNK
+800 KIEASSTDLAGNK
-813 TQESTVADSKS
+813 TEEGTVADSKS
-824 KEFYIDECAPFGQVQ
+824 KEFYIDELAPVGKVQ
-839 FSTDNTDDGKIGNWW
+839 FSTDKTDAGIIGNWW
-854 ENILN
+854 ENVLN

-870 QLNIVGHVND
+870 QLNIVGSVTD

-890 VSYYVNKLDKDTVL
+890 VSYYVNKLDTDTVL
-904 SESELNN
+904 SEPDLNK
-911 LSADN
+911 LSAD
-916 LIKWTEI
+916 KWKKI

-931 YSFSESLDKSYNKYI
+931 YSFCESLDKSYNKYI

-967 IDNEAPKITEVN
+967 IDNEAPKITDVN
-979 IVDSDNQENKLEDE
+979 IVDSDNQINKLEDE
-993 NADLWKQSNV
+993 NADLWKQSTI
-1003 CLQLKATDNLS
+1003 CLQLNATDNLS
-1014 GIDRYEYKLARLN
+1014 GIDRYEYKLARLK
-1027 DDGTYTVL
+1027 DDGTYDDL

-1068 TKALKAT
+1068 TKALKVT

-1098 PTVTITRDKTS
+1098 PTVTITRDDDSSIS

-1147 LGGKKM
+1147 LGGEKKE
-1153 KTGKVNVIDKKL
+1153 TGKVNVIDKKL

-1185 YDSNNLTIDVDTI
+1185 YDSNNLTIDVDTV
-1198 DVAGNR
+1198 DVAGNK

-1218 FTAPTAKLK
+1218 FTAPTAKLE
-1227 LQQGVDGDK
+1227 LQGGVDGDK
-1236 WFTNGAVFTVTAQD
+1236 WFTNGATFTVTAQD
-1250 KTSGIEKVGYT
+1250 NTSGIEKVGYT

-1267 TDGTDGT
+1267 T
-1274 YVIGSADAPVELIT
+1274 YVEGSADAPVELIT
-1288 GVESDAKEYTNSISI
+1288 GVESDAKEYTDSISI
-1303 PDMADYDTGN
+1303 PDMADYDTDN

-1318 YTYDFAGNKTVCS
+1318 YTYDFAGNKTECS
-1331 QTIKFDTTNPTADL
+1331 QTIKLDTTNPTADL

-1350 ANQDGW
+1350 ANKDGW

-1363 SVKASDAI
+1363 SVKASDAT

-1377 DYIVKAS
+1377 EYFVKAS

-1395 LTSDT
+1395 LTADT

-1458 FDKEMKNSLSD
+1458 LDKKMKNSLSD
-1469 KDGFDGAKHFYNRN
+1469 KAGFDGAKHFYNRD

-1510 PTEETWADTTNKNVN
+1510 PTEETWADTKNINVN
-1525 SILPEKQAG
+1525 SILPEKQSG

-1543 TISDKFAN
+1543 TVSDEFAN

-1579 DKKDET
+1579 DEKDET

-1594 INVEYVSEKDAY
+1594 INVEYASEKDAY

-1613 YYNAERTAKVSVK
+1613 YYNTERTAKVSVK

-1667 ALGAG
+1667 TLGAG

-1711 NTFVIDKINPT
+1711 NTFVID
-1722 ANMKYNY
+1722 
-1729 LSQGTD
+1729 
-1735 TTWTSFA
+1735 
-1742 DWKNI
+1742 
-1747 LNGGKYEISRFSKG
+1747 
-1761 KMYVSGSVR
+1761 
-1770 DEFSGVKEVSYN
+1770 
-1782 VSNKDGVFADVSGVT
+1782 
-1797 SWTPMKSTGKDGS
+1797 
-1810 YAISLPENDM
+1810 
-1820 NYVVYMKIVDYS
+1820 
-1832 GNVSYVST
+1832 
-1840 NGAVLDTQAPKVNVT
+1840 
-1855 LPTDINGIYASN
+1855 
-1867 VNVGVSVSDNAA
+1867 
-1879 TGVVSGIRSVSYKV
+1879 
-1893 TSMGQQTQTGDLYT
+1893 
-1907 YTATA
+1907 
-1912 GSLNDLTK
+1912 
-1920 SVSRNFTVDAGLNN
+1920 
-1934 SNDVQIEVT
+1934 
-1943 AVDNAG
+1943 
-1949 NTYKTTNVIKIDI
+1949 
-1962 TAPTIEVSYDNNSG
+1962 
-1976 DTTFGDDTYFKESRT
+1976 
-1991 ATVKVTERNF
+1991 
-2001 DPAKV
+2001 
-2006 IPVIEASAGGAPSI
+2006 
-2020 SGWTTVSGSGNGD
+2020 
-2033 DTVNIATIYYGN
+2033 
-2045 DADYTF
+2045 
-2051 NISAEDIVGN
+2051 
-2061 KSGDVNYGNSLAPT
+2061 
-2075 KFTVDKTVPV
+2075 
-2085 ISVAYDNNNAA
+2085 
-2096 EAGFYKEQRT
+2096 
-2106 ATVTI
+2106 
-2111 QEHNFETSRV
+2111 
-2121 VLTMNATDNGNPASA
+2121 
-2136 PTISG
+2136 
-2141 WSGSGDTHTATISFA
+2141 
-2156 SDAVYTWTLAYTDK
+2156 
-2170 AGNKATDLENQS
+2170 
-2182 FCVDLT
+2182 
-2188 KPAITISG
+2188 
-2196 INPNS
+2196 
-2201 ANNTDGN
+2201 
-2208 IGFAIECTDTNF
+2208 
-2220 GTFTPVL
+2220 
-2227 TAVVYENGSF
+2227 
-2237 ATKEIEG
+2237 
-2244 SASSVGNGER
+2244 
-2254 IEYGNLE
+2254 
-2261 EDGMYSLRCAAVD
+2261 
-2274 KAGNAYDTV
+2274 
-2283 NIVDEDGVSST
+2283 
-2294 VNLQDGDNLI
+2294 
-2304 DFSVNRNGS
+2304 
-2313 TFALNDYSM
+2313 
-2322 DVVNDYYV
+2322 
-2330 QETAEDIVFYET
+2330 
-2342 NADELLNYNIK
+2342 
-2353 LNGNALK
+2353 
-2360 EGNDYKVT
+2360 
-2368 ESGGDGSWY
+2368 
-2377 RYEYAVNKSL
+2377 
-2387 FDDEGEYNLVV
+2387 
-2398 ESEDKATSMA
+2398 
-2408 YSDLKNVSADFVIDK
+2408 
-2423 TAPTFTISGI
+2423 
-2433 EEDGNYRGTSQNV
+2433 
-2446 TLVPTDDGGKLG
+2446 
-2458 HVKVT
+2458 
-2463 ILDKD
+2463 
-2468 GKEQKVISDMSGD
+2468 
-2481 ELTKY
+2481 
-2486 LNGNDGKIKFKV
+2486 
-2498 PEGVNQQVAILCADC
+2498 
-2513 SIGTDGGTN
+2513 
-2522 TTDFI
+2522 
-2527 YKGITVSS
+2527 
-2535 NAFILFFENK
+2535 
-2545 PLFYGVLGVV
+2545 
-2555 AAAIIVPT
+2555 
-2563 GFVIYK
+2563 
-2569 KKRKTKK
+2569 
-2576 EASEQ
+2576 

>member
-16 VTILPANFM
+16 VTILPANFT

-40 TGASN
+40 TGASD

-63 VDQEFVKTKVV
+63 VDQKLVKTKVV

-80 GNTNPDNKN
+80 GNT
-89 PDNKNPDNTDSGNNN
+89 NPDNTDSGNNN

-132 NEPAGQADEQQDAKL
+132 NEPVGQADEQQDAKP

-152 IKIDVTGLVKDSKYS
+152 IKIDVTDLVKDSNYS

-175 LFWKKECTAVK
+175 LFWKKECTAVE
-186 ASDSPAYTEVA
+186 ASYSPVYTEVA
-197 MVQDTYTEFAFTT
+197 MVKDTYKEFAFSTN
-210 VFKDWKLDTKPTL
+210 FNDWKPGTTQTL

-231 SVIKYASSDQETA
+231 SVKYASSDQETA
-244 AVDETTGEVT
+244 AVDETTGVVT

-266 LSDGDSYKTIEQSDV
+266 LSVGDSYKTITQSDV

-293 DENAEV
+293 DAKTEV
-299 YVGDEISTIA
+299 YVGDEVATAAS
-309 KSSAND
+309 SSASD
-315 AKGKI
+315 ANGKI
-320 TYSVVKGE
+320 TYSVVNGE
-328 DYITQD
+328 GYITQD
-334 TDFANNGKWTAK
+334 ADFANNGKWTAK

-395 GTSNTTSDGKIWYSE
+395 GTSNTASDGKIWYSE

-438 NITQGENQFSL
+438 GITQGENQFTR

-480 KPTLSIAKDNDADWI
+480 KPTLSIKYNDADWI
-495 NKKDVEIKASPSD
+495 NKDVKITASPSD

-633 WDIKNFNWD
+633 WDIKSFNWD

-657 IPFAD
+657 IPFTD

-679 ENITSLSDDKKFH
+679 EKITSLSDDKKFH
-692 FDKTAPTVVIAY
+692 FDNTAPTVGITFF
-704 SSADENTTNDN
+704 SADENTTNDN

-754 KKPVNILDNKAEV
+754 KKAVNILDNKAEV

-773 KTDDEIWTDNKDG
+773 KTDNEIWTDNKDG

-813 TQESTVADSKS
+813 TEEATVADSKS
-824 KEFYIDECAPFGQVQ
+824 KEFYIDEDAPAGKVQ
-839 FSTDNTDDGKIGNWW
+839 FSTDKTETGIIGNWW
-854 ENILN
+854 ENVLN

-870 QLNIVGHVND
+870 QLNIVGRVND
-880 KDTGNSGIWT
+880 ENSGIWT
-890 VSYYVNKLDKDTVL
+890 VSYYVNKLDTDTVL
-904 SESELNN
+904 SEQQLNG
-911 LSADN
+911 LSAGN
-916 LIKWTEI
+916 WEKI
-923 KINKSDDE
+923 KINKSDDK
-931 YSFSESLDKSYNKYI
+931 YSFCESLNKSYNKYI

-956 NVKYISTEGAV
+956 NVKYISTEGAI

-979 IVDSDNQENKLEDE
+979 IVDSDNQKNKLEDE
-993 NADLWKQSNV
+993 NADLWKQSKI
-1003 CLQLKATDNLS
+1003 CLQVKATDNLS
-1014 GIDRYEYKLARLN
+1014 GIDRYEYKLEGLKDN
-1027 DDGTYTVL
+1027 GTATGTVKL
-1035 PSTTT
+1035 KDTK
-1040 VTLQGSDLGT
+1040 LGT
-1050 LNYSTVFSLL
+1050 LNDDSTVFDL
-1060 KSRDYAAD
+1060 KKSDYYAAD

-1098 PTVTITRDKTS
+1098 PTVTITRDDENLKL

-1116 NDTLTYTVVAK
+1116 KDTLTYTVVAK
-1127 DATSGIKAEN
+1127 DVTSGIKAEN

-1147 LGGKKM
+1147 LNGKKM

-1185 YDSNNLTIDVDTI
+1185 YDSNNLTIDVDTV
-1198 DVAGNR
+1198 DVAGNK
-1204 SVSSADTTVTAKYD
+1204 SVSSADTKVTAKYD

-1250 KTSGIEKVGYT
+1250 NTSGIEKVGYT

-1274 YVIGSADAPVELIT
+1274 YVAGSADAPVELIT
-1288 GVESDAKEYTNSISI
+1288 GVESDAKEYKNSISI

-1318 YTYDFAGNKTVCS
+1318 YTYDFAGNMTECS

-1356 FNSGATL
+1356 FNSGATF
-1363 SVKASDAI
+1363 SVKASDAT

-1377 DYIVKAS
+1377 EYFVKVS

-1395 LTSDT
+1395 LTADT

-1469 KDGFDGAKHFYNRN
+1469 KAGFDGAKHFYNRD

-1497 KSIKYYVTAAGDV
+1497 KSIKYYVTAAEDV
-1510 PTEETWADTTNKNVN
+1510 PTEETWADTTNKDVN

-1543 TISDKFAN
+1543 KISDKFAN
-1551 SADNLGAINVYV
+1551 SADNLGAINIYV

-1579 DKKDET
+1579 DEKDET

-1594 INVEYVSEKDAY
+1594 INVEYASEKDAY

-1626 ENSVFFNQKLV
+1626 ENSVFFNPKLV

-1656 LPDGIVKDSDW
+1656 LPAGIVKDSDW
-1667 ALGAG
+1667 TLGAG
-1672 KDAVSTLTIKFT
+1672 KKAVSTLTIKFT

-1711 NTFVIDKINPT
+1711 NTFVIDKKNPT
-1722 ANMKYNY
+1722 GNMKYNY

-1820 NYVVYMKIVDYS
+1820 NYVVYLKIVDYS

-1840 NGAVLDTQAPKVNVT
+1840 NGAVLDTQAPKINVT

-1893 TSMGQQTQTGDLYT
+1893 TSLGQQTQTGDLYT

-2006 IPVIEASAGGAPSI
+2006 IPVIEASAGGVPSI
-2020 SGWTTVSGSGNGD
+2020 SGWTTVGGSGNGD

>member
-16 VTILPANFM
+16 VTILPANFT

-40 TGASN
+40 TGASD

-63 VDQEFVKTKVV
+63 VDQKLVKTKVV

-80 GNTNPDNKN
+80 GNT
-89 PDNKNPDNTDSGNNN
+89 NPDNTDSGNNN

-132 NEPAGQADEQQDAKL
+132 NEPVGQADEQQDAKP

-152 IKIDVTGLVKDSKYS
+152 IKIDVTDLVKDSNYS

-175 LFWKKECTAVK
+175 LFWKKECTAVE
-186 ASDSPAYTEVA
+186 ASYSPVYTEVA
-197 MVQDTYTEFAFTT
+197 MVKDTYKEFAFSTN
-210 VFKDWKLDTKPTL
+210 FNDWKPGTTQTL

-231 SVIKYASSDQETA
+231 SVKYASSDQETA
-244 AVDETTGEVT
+244 AVDETTGVVT

-293 DENAEV
+293 DAKAEV

-320 TYSVVKGE
+320 TYSVVTGE

-334 TDFANNGKWTAK
+334 ADFANNGKWTAK
-346 SYNNSADGVKVTIKA
+346 SYNNSAYGVKVTIKA
-361 AIAEDDRYNSAEK
+361 AIAEDDKYNGTEN

-389 KYCEVV
+389 KYCEIV
-395 GTSNTTSDGKIWYSE
+395 GTSNTASDGKIWYSE
-410 VTKIKAKDGY
+410 VTKIKARDGY

-438 NITQGENQFSL
+438 NITQGENQFFL

-592 NEGEYYFTDKISVDI
+592 NEGEYYFTDKISVGI

-754 KKPVNILDNKAEV
+754 KKAVNILDNKAEV
-767 QGAAIV
+767 QGVTIV
-773 KTDDEIWTDNKDG
+773 KTDNEIWTDNKDG

-800 KIEASSKDLAGNK
+800 KIEASSTDLAGNK
-813 TQESTVADSKS
+813 TQEGTVADSKS
-824 KEFYIDECAPFGQVQ
+824 KEFYIDELAPVGKVQ
-839 FSTDNTDDGKIGNWW
+839 FSTDKTDAGIIGNWW

-979 IVDSDNQENKLEDE
+979 IVDSDKNKLEDE
-993 NADLWKQSNV
+993 NADLWKQSKV
-1003 CLQLKATDNLS
+1003 CLQVKATDNLS
-1014 GIDRYEYKLARLN
+1014 GIDRYEYKLEGLKDN
-1027 DDGTYTVL
+1027 GTATGTVKL
-1035 PSTTT
+1035 KDTK
-1040 VTLQGSDLGT
+1040 LGT
-1050 LNYSTVFSLL
+1050 LNDDSTVFDL
-1060 KSRDYAAD
+1060 KKSDYYAAD

-1098 PTVTITRDKTS
+1098 PTVTITRDKVSSTS
-1109 DNSKGWN
+1109 DNGKGWN
-1116 NDTLTYTVVAK
+1116 KDTLTYTVVAK
-1127 DATSGIKAEN
+1127 DAISGIKAEN
-1137 ENPVINYYIY
+1137 ENPVVNYYIY
-1147 LGGKKM
+1147 LNGKK
-1153 KTGKVNVIDKKL
+1153 KETGKVNVIDKKL

-1185 YDSNNLTIDVDTI
+1185 YDSNNLTIDVDTV
-1198 DVAGNR
+1198 DVAGNK
-1204 SVSSADTTVTAKYD
+1204 SVSSADTKVTAKYD
-1218 FTAPTAKLK
+1218 FTAPTAKLE
-1227 LQQGVDGDK
+1227 LQDGVDGDK
-1236 WFTNGAVFTVTAQD
+1236 WFTNGATFTVTAQD
-1250 KTSGIEKVGYT
+1250 NTSGIEKVCYT

-1267 TDGTDGT
+1267 T
-1274 YVIGSADAPVELIT
+1274 YVGESADAPVELIT
-1288 GVESDAKEYTNSISI
+1288 GVESDVKKYTDSISI
-1303 PDMADYDTGN
+1303 PDAANYDTDN

-1318 YTYDFAGNKTVCS
+1318 YTYDFAGNMTECS

-1356 FNSGATL
+1356 FNSGATF
-1363 SVKASDAI
+1363 SVKASDAT

-1377 DYIVKAS
+1377 EYFVKAS

-1395 LTSDT
+1395 LTADT
-1400 LQKSDNGDLTG
+1400 LKKSDNGDLTG

-1424 NLYVETK
+1424 NLYVKTT

-1437 NKTECSQTIK
+1437 NYTICSQTIK
-1447 FDTTHP
+1447 SDTTHP

-1469 KDGFDGAKHFYNRN
+1469 KGGFEGAKHFYNRD
-1483 VKLNVTANDATSGI
+1483 VKLYVTANDATSGI
-1497 KSIKYYVTAAGDV
+1497 KSIKYYVTADGDV

-1579 DKKDET
+1579 DEKDET

-1594 INVEYVSEKDAY
+1594 INVEYATEKAAY
-1606 SVVDSAE
+1606 SVVDGAE
-1613 YYNAERTAKVSVK
+1613 YYNTERTAKVSVK
-1626 ENSVFFNQKLV
+1626 ENSVFFNPKLV

-1656 LPDGIVKDSDW
+1656 LPAGIVKDSDW
-1667 ALGAG
+1667 TLGAG
-1672 KDAVSTLTIKFT
+1672 KKAVSTLTIKFT

-1711 NTFVIDKINPT
+1711 NTFVIDKKNPT
-1722 ANMKYNY
+1722 GNMKYNY

-1820 NYVVYMKIVDYS
+1820 NYVVYLKIVDYS

-1840 NGAVLDTQAPKVNVT
+1840 NGAVLDTQAPKINVT
-1855 LPTDINGIYASN
+1855 LPADINGIYASN

-1893 TSMGQQTQTGDLYT
+1893 TSLGQQTQTGDLYT

-1912 GSLNDLTK
+1912 GSLDDLTK

-2006 IPVIEASAGGAPSI
+2006 IPVIEASAGGVPSI

-2170 AGNKATDLENQS
+2170 AGNKANDLENQS

-2283 NIVDEDGVSST
+2283 NIVDEDGVTST

-2433 EEDGNYRGTSQNV
+2433 EEDGNYRGTSQIV

>member
-16 VTILPANFM
+16 VTILPANFT

-40 TGASN
+40 TGASD
-45 WTKED
+45 WTKKD
-50 NIKVTVTDSTGKE
+50 DIKVTVTDSTGKE
-63 VDQEFVKTKVV
+63 VDQRFVKTEVV

-80 GNTNPDNKN
+80 GNTNPDNT
-89 PDNKNPDNTDSGNNN
+89 NPDNTDSGNTDSGNTN

-123 GSESGSDNS
+123 GSGSGSDNS
-132 NEPAGQADEQQDAKL
+132 SEPAGQADEQQDAKP
-147 VALNS
+147 VAINS
-152 IKIDVTGLVKDSKYS
+152 IKIDVTDLVKDSNYS

-175 LFWKKECTAVK
+175 LFWKKECTAVE

-197 MVQDTYTEFAFTT
+197 MVKDTYKEFAFSTN
-210 VFKDWKLDTKPTL
+210 FNDWKLDTTQKL
-223 AVKGADNN
+223 AVNGVGNN
-231 SVIKYASSDQETA
+231 IVKYASSDQETA
-244 AVDETTGEVT
+244 AVDETTGVVN

-266 LSDGDSYKTIEQSDV
+266 LSDGDSYKTITQSDV

-293 DENAEV
+293 DAKTEV
-299 YVGDEISTIA
+299 YVGDEVAAAAS
-309 KSSAND
+309 SSASD

-320 TYSVVKGE
+320 TYSVVTGE
-328 DYITQD
+328 DYIMQD
-334 TDFANNGKWTAK
+334 ADFTNNGKWTAK
-346 SYNNSADGVKVTIKA
+346 SYNNSADGVEVTIKA

-389 KYCEVV
+389 KYCEIV

-410 VTKIKAKDGY
+410 VTGIKAKDGY
-420 KIKDSD
+420 KIKNSD
-426 GSFVE
+426 GNFVE

-438 NITQGENQFSL
+438 GITQGENQFAL

-480 KPTLSIAKDNDADWI
+480 KPTLSIAKDNDADWV
-495 NKKDVEIKASPSD
+495 NKDVKITASPSD
-508 AGSQIAAVKYT
+508 DGSKLAAVKYT
-519 VTDEKDKPLLE
+519 VTDEKNKPLLE

-545 LQASK
+545 LQESK

-571 TQTKII
+571 TQTQII
-577 KFDTELPKADLSLNS
+577 KFDTELPKAELSLNS
-592 NEGEYYFTDKISVDI
+592 NEGEYYFTDKISVGI

-633 WDIKNFNWD
+633 WDIKSFNWD

-679 ENITSLSDDKKFH
+679 EKITSLSDDKKFH
-692 FDKTAPTVVIAY
+692 FDHTAPTVGIAY
-704 SSADENTTNDN
+704 SSADENTTDDN
-715 YSQLKDGVEY
+715 YSQLKDGIEY

-813 TQESTVADSKS
+813 TEEATVADSKS
-824 KEFYIDECAPFGQVQ
+824 KEFYIDELAPVGKVQ
-839 FSTDNTDDGKIGNWW
+839 FSTDKTDAGIIGNWW
-854 ENILN
+854 ENVLN

-870 QLNIVGHVND
+870 QLNIVGSVTD
-880 KDTGNSGIWT
+880 KTTGNSGIWT
-890 VSYYVNKLDKDTVL
+890 VGYYVNKLDKDTVL

-911 LSADN
+911 LSAD
-916 LIKWTEI
+916 KWRKI
-923 KINKSDDE
+923 KINKSDDG
-931 YSFSESLDKSYNKYI
+931 YSFCESLDKSYNKYI

-967 IDNEAPKITEVN
+967 IDNEAPKITDVN
-979 IVDSDNQENKLEDE
+979 IVDSDNQINKLEDE

-1003 CLQLKATDNLS
+1003 CLQLNATDNLS

-1027 DDGTYTVL
+1027 DDGTYTDL
-1035 PSTTT
+1035 PNTTT
-1040 VTLQGSDLGT
+1040 VTLQGSNLGT

-1098 PTVTITRDKTS
+1098 PTVTITRDDLSSTS
-1109 DNSKGWN
+1109 DNGKGWN

-1127 DATSGIKAEN
+1127 DATSGIKAED

-1147 LGGKKM
+1147 LNGKK
-1153 KTGKVNVIDKKL
+1153 KETGKVNVIGKKL

-1198 DVAGNR
+1198 DVAGNK
-1204 SVSSADTTVTAKYD
+1204 SVSSADTKVTAKYD

-1261 IKKADG
+1261 IKKV
-1267 TDGTDGT
+1267 DGTDGT

-1303 PDMADYDTGN
+1303 PNMADYDTGN

-1363 SVKASDAI
+1363 SVKASDAT

-1395 LTSDT
+1395 LTADT

-1424 NLYVETK
+1424 NLYVKTT

-1437 NKTECSQTIK
+1437 NYTICSQAIK
-1447 FDTTHP
+1447 SDTTHP

-1458 FDKEMKNSLSD
+1458 LDKEMKNSLSD
-1469 KDGFDGAKHFYNRN
+1469 KADFDGAKHFYNRD

-1510 PTEETWADTTNKNVN
+1510 PTEETWADTTNKDVN

-1579 DKKDET
+1579 DEKDET

-1594 INVEYVSEKDAY
+1594 INVEYASEKDAY

-1613 YYNAERTAKVSVK
+1613 YYNTERTAKVSVK

-1645 GKEVDINNSDK
+1645 GKEVDINNGDK

-1667 ALGAG
+1667 TLGAG

-1722 ANMKYNY
+1722 GNMKYNY

-1747 LNGGKYEISRFSKG
+1747 LN
-1761 KMYVSGSVR
+1761 
-1770 DEFSGVKEVSYN
+1770 
-1782 VSNKDGVFADVSGVT
+1782 
-1797 SWTPMKSTGKDGS
+1797 
-1810 YAISLPENDM
+1810 
-1820 NYVVYMKIVDYS
+1820 
-1832 GNVSYVST
+1832 
-1840 NGAVLDTQAPKVNVT
+1840 VNCP
-1855 LPTDINGIYASN
+1855 LCQG
-1867 VNVGVSVSDNAA
+1867 
-1879 TGVVSGIRSVSYKV
+1879 
-1893 TSMGQQTQTGDLYT
+1893 
-1907 YTATA
+1907 
-1912 GSLNDLTK
+1912 
-1920 SVSRNFTVDAGLNN
+1920 
-1934 SNDVQIEVT
+1934 
-1943 AVDNAG
+1943 
-1949 NTYKTTNVIKIDI
+1949 
-1962 TAPTIEVSYDNNSG
+1962 
-1976 DTTFGDDTYFKESRT
+1976 
-1991 ATVKVTERNF
+1991 
-2001 DPAKV
+2001 
-2006 IPVIEASAGGAPSI
+2006 
-2020 SGWTTVSGSGNGD
+2020 
-2033 DTVNIATIYYGN
+2033 
-2045 DADYTF
+2045 
-2051 NISAEDIVGN
+2051 
-2061 KSGDVNYGNSLAPT
+2061 
-2075 KFTVDKTVPV
+2075 
-2085 ISVAYDNNNAA
+2085 
-2096 EAGFYKEQRT
+2096 
-2106 ATVTI
+2106 
-2111 QEHNFETSRV
+2111 HFE
-2121 VLTMNATDNGNPASA
+2121 
-2136 PTISG
+2136 
-2141 WSGSGDTHTATISFA
+2141 
-2156 SDAVYTWTLAYTDK
+2156 
-2170 AGNKATDLENQS
+2170 
-2182 FCVDLT
+2182 
-2188 KPAITISG
+2188 
-2196 INPNS
+2196 
-2201 ANNTDGN
+2201 
-2208 IGFAIECTDTNF
+2208 
-2220 GTFTPVL
+2220 
-2227 TAVVYENGSF
+2227 
-2237 ATKEIEG
+2237 
-2244 SASSVGNGER
+2244 
-2254 IEYGNLE
+2254 
-2261 EDGMYSLRCAAVD
+2261 
-2274 KAGNAYDTV
+2274 
-2283 NIVDEDGVSST
+2283 
-2294 VNLQDGDNLI
+2294 
-2304 DFSVNRNGS
+2304 
-2313 TFALNDYSM
+2313 
-2322 DVVNDYYV
+2322 
-2330 QETAEDIVFYET
+2330 
-2342 NADELLNYNIK
+2342 
-2353 LNGNALK
+2353 
-2360 EGNDYKVT
+2360 
-2368 ESGGDGSWY
+2368 
-2377 RYEYAVNKSL
+2377 
-2387 FDDEGEYNLVV
+2387 LV
-2398 ESEDKATSMA
+2398 
-2408 YSDLKNVSADFVIDK
+2408 
-2423 TAPTFTISGI
+2423 
-2433 EEDGNYRGTSQNV
+2433 
-2446 TLVPTDDGGKLG
+2446 
-2458 HVKVT
+2458 
-2463 ILDKD
+2463 
-2468 GKEQKVISDMSGD
+2468 
-2481 ELTKY
+2481 
-2486 LNGNDGKIKFKV
+2486 
-2498 PEGVNQQVAILCADC
+2498 
-2513 SIGTDGGTN
+2513 
-2522 TTDFI
+2522 
-2527 YKGITVSS
+2527 
-2535 NAFILFFENK
+2535 
-2545 PLFYGVLGVV
+2545 
-2555 AAAIIVPT
+2555 
-2563 GFVIYK
+2563 
-2569 KKRKTKK
+2569 
-2576 EASEQ
+2576 

>member
-16 VTILPANFM
+16 VTILPANFT

-40 TGASN
+40 TGASD

-63 VDQEFVKTKVV
+63 VDQKLVKTKVV

-80 GNTNPDNKN
+80 GNT
-89 PDNKNPDNTDSGNNN
+89 NPDNTDSGNNN

-132 NEPAGQADEQQDAKL
+132 NEPVGQADEQQDAKP

-152 IKIDVTGLVKDSKYS
+152 IKIDVTDLVKDSNYS

-175 LFWKKECTAVK
+175 LFWKKECTAVE
-186 ASDSPAYTEVA
+186 ASYSPVYTEVA
-197 MVQDTYTEFAFTT
+197 MVKDTYKEFAFSTN
-210 VFKDWKLDTKPTL
+210 FNDWKPGTTQTL

-231 SVIKYASSDQETA
+231 SVKYASSDQETA
-244 AVDETTGEVT
+244 AVDETTGVVT

-266 LSDGDSYKTIEQSDV
+266 LSVGDSYKTITQSDV

-293 DENAEV
+293 DAKTEV
-299 YVGDEISTIA
+299 YVGDEVATAAS
-309 KSSAND
+309 SSASD
-315 AKGKI
+315 ANGKI
-320 TYSVVKGE
+320 TYSVVNGE
-328 DYITQD
+328 GYITQD
-334 TDFANNGKWTAK
+334 ADFANNGKWTAK

-395 GTSNTTSDGKIWYSE
+395 GTSNTASDGKIWYSE

-438 NITQGENQFSL
+438 GITQGENQFTR

-480 KPTLSIAKDNDADWI
+480 KPTLSIKYNDADWI
-495 NKKDVEIKASPSD
+495 NKDVKITASPSD

-633 WDIKNFNWD
+633 WDIKSFNWD

-657 IPFAD
+657 IPFTD

-679 ENITSLSDDKKFH
+679 EKITSLSDDKKFH
-692 FDKTAPTVVIAY
+692 FDNTAPTVGITFF
-704 SSADENTTNDN
+704 SADENTTNDN

-754 KKPVNILDNKAEV
+754 KKAVNILDNKAEV

-773 KTDDEIWTDNKDG
+773 KTDNEIWTDNKDG

-813 TQESTVADSKS
+813 TEEATVADSKS
-824 KEFYIDECAPFGQVQ
+824 KEFYIDEDAPAGKVQ
-839 FSTDNTDDGKIGNWW
+839 FSTDKTETGIIGNWW
-854 ENILN
+854 ENVLN

-870 QLNIVGHVND
+870 QLNIVGRVND
-880 KDTGNSGIWT
+880 ENSGIWT
-890 VSYYVNKLDKDTVL
+890 VSYYVNKLDTDTVL
-904 SESELNN
+904 SEQQLNG
-911 LSADN
+911 LSAGN
-916 LIKWTEI
+916 WEKI
-923 KINKSDDE
+923 KINKSDDK
-931 YSFSESLDKSYNKYI
+931 YSFCESLNKSYNKYI

-956 NVKYISTEGAV
+956 NVKYISTEGAI

-979 IVDSDNQENKLEDE
+979 IVDSDNQKNKLEDE
-993 NADLWKQSNV
+993 NADLWKQSKI
-1003 CLQLKATDNLS
+1003 CLQVKATDNLS
-1014 GIDRYEYKLARLN
+1014 GIDRYEYKLEGLKDN
-1027 DDGTYTVL
+1027 GTATGTVKL
-1035 PSTTT
+1035 KDTK
-1040 VTLQGSDLGT
+1040 LGT
-1050 LNYSTVFSLL
+1050 LNDDSTVFDL
-1060 KSRDYAAD
+1060 KKSDYYAAD

-1098 PTVTITRDKTS
+1098 PTVTITRDDENLKL

-1116 NDTLTYTVVAK
+1116 KDTLTYTVVAK
-1127 DATSGIKAEN
+1127 DVTSGIKAEN

-1147 LGGKKM
+1147 LNGKKM

-1185 YDSNNLTIDVDTI
+1185 YDSNNLTIDVDTV
-1198 DVAGNR
+1198 DVAGNK
-1204 SVSSADTTVTAKYD
+1204 SVSSADTKVTAKYD

-1250 KTSGIEKVGYT
+1250 NTSGIEKVGYT

-1274 YVIGSADAPVELIT
+1274 YVAGSADAPVELIT
-1288 GVESDAKEYTNSISI
+1288 GVESDAKEYKNSISI

-1318 YTYDFAGNKTVCS
+1318 YTYDFAGNMTECS

-1356 FNSGATL
+1356 FNSGATF
-1363 SVKASDAI
+1363 SVKASDAT

-1377 DYIVKAS
+1377 EYFVKVS

-1395 LTSDT
+1395 LTADT

-1469 KDGFDGAKHFYNRN
+1469 KAGFDGAKHFYNRD

-1497 KSIKYYVTAAGDV
+1497 KSIKYYVTAAEDV
-1510 PTEETWADTTNKNVN
+1510 PTEETWADTTNKDVN

-1543 TISDKFAN
+1543 KISDKFAN
-1551 SADNLGAINVYV
+1551 SADNLGAINIYV

-1579 DKKDET
+1579 DEKDET

-1594 INVEYVSEKDAY
+1594 INVEYASEKDAY

-1626 ENSVFFNQKLV
+1626 ENSVFFNPKLV

-1656 LPDGIVKDSDW
+1656 LPAGIVKDSDW
-1667 ALGAG
+1667 TLGAG
-1672 KDAVSTLTIKFT
+1672 KKAVSTLTIKFT

-1711 NTFVIDKINPT
+1711 NTFVIDKKNPT
-1722 ANMKYNY
+1722 GNMKYNY

-1820 NYVVYMKIVDYS
+1820 NYVVYLKIVDYS

-1840 NGAVLDTQAPKVNVT
+1840 NGAVLDTQAPKINVT

-1893 TSMGQQTQTGDLYT
+1893 TSLGQQTQTGDLYT

-2006 IPVIEASAGGAPSI
+2006 IPVIEASAGGVPSI
-2020 SGWTTVSGSGNGD
+2020 SGWTTVGGSGNGD

-2111 QEHNFETSRV
+2111 HEHNFETSRV

>member
-16 VTILPANFM
+16 VTILPANFT

-45 WTKED
+45 WTKAD
-50 NIKVTVTDSTGKE
+50 DIRVTVTDSTGKE
-63 VDQEFVKTKVV
+63 VDQKFVKTEVV

-80 GNTNPDNKN
+80 GNTNPDNTN
-89 PDNKNPDNTDSGNNN
+89 PDSTD

-132 NEPAGQADEQQDAKL
+132 NEPAGQADEQQDAKP

-152 IKIDVTGLVKDSKYS
+152 IKIDVTGLAKDSNYS

-175 LFWKKECTAVK
+175 LFCKKECTAVET
-186 ASDSPAYTEVA
+186 SDSAAYTEVA

-210 VFKDWKLDTKPTL
+210 DFKGWKLDTTPTL
-223 AVKGADNN
+223 AVKGAENN
-231 SVIKYASSDQETA
+231 SVKYASSDQEIA
-244 AVDETTGEVT
+244 AVDETTGVVN

-266 LSDGDSYKTIEQSDV
+266 LYDGDSYKTITQSDV
-281 AIAKL
+281 SIAKL
-286 DQTLSFT
+286 EQTLSFT
-293 DENAEV
+293 DTKAEV
-299 YVGDEISTIA
+299 YVGDEVATAAS
-309 KSSAND
+309 SSASD

-320 TYSVVKGE
+320 TYSVVTGE
-328 DYITQD
+328 DYITKD
-334 TDFANNGKWTAK
+334 DDFTNNGKWTAK
-346 SYNNSADGVKVTIKA
+346 SYNNRADGVKVTIKA
-361 AIAEDDRYNSAEK
+361 AIAEDDKYNSAEN

-389 KYCEVV
+389 KYCEIV
-395 GTSNTTSDGKIWYSE
+395 GTSNTASDGKIWYSE
-410 VTKIKAKDGY
+410 VTGIKAKDGY
-420 KIKDSD
+420 KIKNSD

-438 NITQGENQFSL
+438 NITQGENQFTI
-449 VIGQEKKNSENETV
+449 VIGQEKKKSDNEIV

-468 GTVSGAYNYDSV
+468 GTISGVYNYDSV
-480 KPTLSIAKDNDADWI
+480 KPTLSIAKDNDADWV
-495 NKKDVEIKASPSD
+495 NKDVTDVTITALPSD
-508 AGSQIAAVKYT
+508 AGSKLAAVKYT

-545 LQASK
+545 LQTSK

-571 TQTKII
+571 TQTQII
-577 KFDTELPKADLSLNS
+577 KFDTEPPKADLSLNS
-592 NEGEYYFTDKISVDI
+592 NEGEYYFADKISVGI

-633 WDIKNFNWD
+633 WDIKNFNWN
-642 AENVQNLGADAKSVT
+642 AENVKNLGADAKSVT
-657 IPFAD
+657 ISFTD

-679 ENITSLSDDKKFH
+679 EKITSLSDDKKFH
-692 FDKTAPTVVIAY
+692 FDNTAPTVGIAY

-737 DASFNKNATQ
+737 DASFDKNATQ

-754 KKPVNILDNKAEV
+754 KKAVNILDNKAEV

-773 KTDDEIWTDNKDG
+773 KTGDEIWTDNKDG
-786 SYTAKLKFTGNHLY
+786 SYTAKLKFTGDHLY
-800 KIEASSKDLAGNK
+800 KIEASSTDLAGNK
-813 TQESTVADSKS
+813 TEEGTVADSKS
-824 KEFYIDECAPFGQVQ
+824 KEFYIDEHAPVGKVQ
-839 FSTDNTDDGKIGNWW
+839 FSTDNTETGKIGNWW
-854 ENILN
+854 EKILN

-870 QLNIVGHVND
+870 QLNIVGRVKD

-890 VSYYVNKLDKDTVL
+890 VSYYVNKLDTDTVL
-904 SESELNN
+904 SESDLNN

-916 LIKWTEI
+916 RIKWEEI

-1014 GIDRYEYKLARLN
+1014 GIDRYEYKLEGLKDN
-1027 DDGTYTVL
+1027 GTATGTVKL
-1035 PSTTT
+1035 KDTK
-1040 VTLQGSDLGT
+1040 LGT
-1050 LNYSTVFSLL
+1050 LNDDSTVFDL
-1060 KSRDYAAD
+1060 KKSDYYAAD

-1098 PTVTITRDKTS
+1098 PTVTITRDDENLKL

-1116 NDTLTYTVVAK
+1116 KDTLTYTVVAK
-1127 DATSGIKAEN
+1127 DVTSGIKAEN

-1147 LGGKKM
+1147 LNGKKM

-1185 YDSNNLTIDVDTI
+1185 YDSNNLTIDVDTV
-1198 DVAGNR
+1198 DVAGNK
-1204 SVSSADTTVTAKYD
+1204 SVSSADTKVTAKYD
-1218 FTAPTAKLK
+1218 FTAPTAKLE
-1227 LQQGVDGDK
+1227 LQDGVDGDK
-1236 WFTNGAVFTVTAQD
+1236 WFTNGATFTVTAQD
-1250 KTSGIEKVGYT
+1250 NTSGIEKVCYT

-1267 TDGTDGT
+1267 T
-1274 YVIGSADAPVELIT
+1274 YVGESADAPVELIT
-1288 GVESDAKEYTNSISI
+1288 GVESDVKKYTDSISI
-1303 PDMADYDTGN
+1303 PDAANYDTDN

-1318 YTYDFAGNKTVCS
+1318 YTYDFAGNMTECS

-1356 FNSGATL
+1356 FNSGATF
-1363 SVKASDAI
+1363 SVKASDAT

-1377 DYIVKAS
+1377 EYFVKAS

-1395 LTSDT
+1395 LTADT
-1400 LQKSDNGDLTG
+1400 LKKSDNGDLTG

-1424 NLYVETK
+1424 NLYVKTT

-1437 NKTECSQTIK
+1437 NYTICSQTIK
-1447 FDTTHP
+1447 SDTTHP

-1469 KDGFDGAKHFYNRN
+1469 KGGFEGAKHFYNRD
-1483 VKLNVTANDATSGI
+1483 VKLYVTANDATSGI

-1579 DKKDET
+1579 DEKDET

-1594 INVEYVSEKDAY
+1594 INVEYATEKAAY
-1606 SVVDSAE
+1606 SVVDGAE
-1613 YYNAERTAKVSVK
+1613 YYNTERTAKVSVK
-1626 ENSVFFNQKLV
+1626 ENSVFFNPKLV

-1656 LPDGIVKDSDW
+1656 LPAGIVKDSDW
-1667 ALGAG
+1667 TLGAG
-1672 KDAVSTLTIKFT
+1672 KKAVSTLTIKFT

-1711 NTFVIDKINPT
+1711 NTFVIDKKNPT
-1722 ANMKYNY
+1722 GNMKYNY

-1820 NYVVYMKIVDYS
+1820 NYVVYLKIVDYS

-1840 NGAVLDTQAPKVNVT
+1840 NGAVLDTQAPKINVT
-1855 LPTDINGIYASN
+1855 LPADINGIYASN

-1893 TSMGQQTQTGDLYT
+1893 TSLGQQTQTGDLYT

-1912 GSLNDLTK
+1912 GSLDDLTK

-2006 IPVIEASAGGAPSI
+2006 IPVIEASAGGVPSI
-2020 SGWTTVSGSGNGD
+2020 SGWTTVGGSGNGD

-2051 NISAEDIVGN
+2051 NISAEDIAGN
-2061 KSGDVNYGNSLAPT
+2061 KSGEVNYGNSLAPT

>member
-16 VTILPANFM
+16 VTILPANFT

-40 TGASN
+40 TGASDWN
-45 WTKED
+45 KAGD
-50 NIKVTVTDSTGKE
+50 IKVTVTDSTGKE
-63 VDQEFVKTKVV
+63 VEQRFVRTEVV
-74 EAQTDS
+74 KAQTDS
-80 GNTNPDNKN
+80 GNTNPDNT
-89 PDNKNPDNTDSGNNN
+89 NPDNTN

-109 TGKDDAAGKDTENT
+109 TGKDDVAGKDTENT

-132 NEPAGQADEQQDAKL
+132 NEPAGQADEQQDAKPA
-147 VALNS
+147 ALNS

-175 LFWKKECTAVK
+175 LFWKKECTAVE
-186 ASDSPAYTEVA
+186 ASNSAAYTKVA
-197 MVQDTYTEFAFTT
+197 MVKDTYTEFDFTT
-210 VFKDWKLDTKPTL
+210 VFKGWKPGTTQTL

-231 SVIKYASSDQETA
+231 SVIKYASSDQGIA
-244 AVDETTGEVT
+244 AVNETTGVVT

-266 LSDGDSYKTIEQSDV
+266 LSVGDSYKTITQSDV

-293 DENAEV
+293 DAKTEV
-299 YVGDEISTIA
+299 YVGDEVATAAS
-309 KSSAND
+309 SSAND

-320 TYSVVKGE
+320 TYSVVNGE
-328 DYITQD
+328 EYITKD

-361 AIAEDDRYNSAEK
+361 VIAEDDRYNSAEN
-374 TYTTTIKPYAYDDFR
+374 TYTTTIKPYAYGDFR

-395 GTSNTTSDGKIWYSE
+395 GTSNTASDGKIWYSE
-410 VTKIKAKDGY
+410 VTKIKARDGY

-438 NITQGENQFSL
+438 NITQGENQFTL
-449 VIGQEKKNSENETV
+449 VIVQEKKKSDNENV

-480 KPTLSIAKDNDADWI
+480 NPTLSIKKDNEADWV
-495 NKKDVEIKASPSD
+495 NKDVTITASPSD
-508 AGSQIAAVKYT
+508 DGSKLAAVKYT
-519 VTDEKDKPLLE
+519 VTDEKDKPLLG

-571 TQTKII
+571 TQTQII

-679 ENITSLSDDKKFH
+679 EKITSLSDDKKFH
-692 FDKTAPTVVIAY
+692 FDHTAPTVGIAY

-754 KKPVNILDNKAEV
+754 KKAVNILDNKAEV

-800 KIEASSKDLAGNK
+800 KIEASSTDLAGNK
-813 TQESTVADSKS
+813 TQEGTVADSKS
-824 KEFYIDECAPFGQVQ
+824 KEFYIDELAPVGKVQ
-839 FSTDNTDDGKIGNWW
+839 FSTDKTDAGIIGNWW

-979 IVDSDNQENKLEDE
+979 IVDSDKNKLEDE
-993 NADLWKQSNV
+993 NADLWKQSKV
-1003 CLQLKATDNLS
+1003 CLQVKATDNLS
-1014 GIDRYEYKLARLN
+1014 GIDRYEYKLEGLKDN
-1027 DDGTYTVL
+1027 GTATGTVKL
-1035 PSTTT
+1035 KDTK
-1040 VTLQGSDLGT
+1040 LGT
-1050 LNYSTVFSLL
+1050 LNDDSTVFDL
-1060 KSRDYAAD
+1060 KKSDYYAAD

-1098 PTVTITRDKTS
+1098 PTVTITRDKVSSTS
-1109 DNSKGWN
+1109 DNGKGWN
-1116 NDTLTYTVVAK
+1116 KDTLTYTVVAK
-1127 DATSGIKAEN
+1127 DAISGIKAEN
-1137 ENPVINYYIY
+1137 ENPVVNYYIY
-1147 LGGKKM
+1147 LNGKK
-1153 KTGKVNVIDKKL
+1153 KETGKVNVIDKKL

-1185 YDSNNLTIDVDTI
+1185 YDSNNLTIDVDTV
-1198 DVAGNR
+1198 DVAGNK
-1204 SVSSADTTVTAKYD
+1204 SVSSADTKVTAKYD
-1218 FTAPTAKLK
+1218 FTAPTAKLE
-1227 LQQGVDGDK
+1227 LQDGVDGDK
-1236 WFTNGAVFTVTAQD
+1236 WFTNGATFTVTAQD
-1250 KTSGIEKVGYT
+1250 NTSGIEKVCYT

-1267 TDGTDGT
+1267 T
-1274 YVIGSADAPVELIT
+1274 YVGESADAPVELIT
-1288 GVESDAKEYTNSISI
+1288 GVESDVKKYTDSISI
-1303 PDMADYDTGN
+1303 PDAANYDTDN

-1318 YTYDFAGNKTVCS
+1318 YTYDFAGNMTECS

-1356 FNSGATL
+1356 FNSGATF
-1363 SVKASDAI
+1363 SVKASDAT

-1377 DYIVKAS
+1377 EYFVKAS

-1395 LTSDT
+1395 LTADT
-1400 LQKSDNGDLTG
+1400 LKKSDNGDLTG

-1424 NLYVETK
+1424 NLYVKTT

-1437 NKTECSQTIK
+1437 NYTICSQTIK
-1447 FDTTHP
+1447 SDTTHP

-1469 KDGFDGAKHFYNRN
+1469 KGGFEGAKHFYNRD
-1483 VKLNVTANDATSGI
+1483 VKLYVTANDATSGI

-1510 PTEETWADTTNKNVN
+1510 PTEETWADTTNKDVN

-1551 SADNLGAINVYV
+1551 SADNLGAINIYV

-1579 DKKDET
+1579 DEKDET

-1594 INVEYVSEKDAY
+1594 INVEYATEKAAY
-1606 SVVDSAE
+1606 SVVDGAE

-1672 KDAVSTLTIKFT
+1672 KDAVSTLTVTFT
-1684 NDHKYTIR
+1684 NDHKYTVR

-1711 NTFVIDKINPT
+1711 NTFIIDKKNPT
-1722 ANMKYNY
+1722 GNMKYNY

-1820 NYVVYMKIVDYS
+1820 NYVVYLKIVDYS

-1840 NGAVLDTQAPKVNVT
+1840 NGAVLDTQAPKINVT

-1893 TSMGQQTQTGDLYT
+1893 TSLGQQTQTGDLYT

-1912 GSLNDLTK
+1912 GSLDDLTK

-2006 IPVIEASAGGAPSI
+2006 IPVIEASAGGVPSI
-2020 SGWTTVSGSGNGD
+2020 SGWTTVGGSGNGD

-2569 KKRKTKK
+2569 KKRKIKK

>member
-1 MRKRMMAFL
+1 M
-10 MALLMV
+10 
-16 VTILPANFM
+16 
-25 IVEANDTNGAIYLKV
+25 
-40 TGASN
+40 
-45 WTKED
+45 
-50 NIKVTVTDSTGKE
+50 
-63 VDQEFVKTKVV
+63 
-74 EAQTDS
+74 
-80 GNTNPDNKN
+80 
-89 PDNKNPDNTDSGNNN
+89 
-104 PGNTD
+104 
-109 TGKDDAAGKDTENT
+109 
-123 GSESGSDNS
+123 
-132 NEPAGQADEQQDAKL
+132 
-147 VALNS
+147 
-152 IKIDVTGLVKDSKYS
+152 
-167 VDISSDGY
+167 
-175 LFWKKECTAVK
+175 
-186 ASDSPAYTEVA
+186 
-197 MVQDTYTEFAFTT
+197 
-210 VFKDWKLDTKPTL
+210 
-223 AVKGADNN
+223 
-231 SVIKYASSDQETA
+231 
-244 AVDETTGEVT
+244 
-254 IKKAGKVSFTAT
+254 
-266 LSDGDSYKTIEQSDV
+266 
-281 AIAKL
+281 
-286 DQTLSFT
+286 
-293 DENAEV
+293 
-299 YVGDEISTIA
+299 
-309 KSSAND
+309 
-315 AKGKI
+315 
-320 TYSVVKGE
+320 
-328 DYITQD
+328 
-334 TDFANNGKWTAK
+334 
-346 SYNNSADGVKVTIKA
+346 
-361 AIAEDDRYNSAEK
+361 
-374 TYTTTIKPYAYDDFR
+374 
-389 KYCEVV
+389 
-395 GTSNTTSDGKIWYSE
+395 
-410 VTKIKAKDGY
+410 
-420 KIKDSD
+420 
-426 GSFVE
+426 
-431 EIAIDAN
+431 
-438 NITQGENQFSL
+438 
-449 VIGQEKKNSENETV
+449 
-463 SYINE
+463 
-468 GTVSGAYNYDSV
+468 
-480 KPTLSIAKDNDADWI
+480 
-495 NKKDVEIKASPSD
+495 
-508 AGSQIAAVKYT
+508 
-519 VTDEKDKPLLE
+519 
-530 ETTVNP
+530 
-536 NADGSYLIT
+536 
-545 LQASK
+545 
-550 FANKEI
+550 
-556 KVNVTAYDNAGLRSD
+556 
-571 TQTKII
+571 
-577 KFDTELPKADLSLNS
+577 
-592 NEGEYYFTDKISVDI
+592 
-607 SATDNFSGIAD
+607 
-618 IKAVYLTDD
+618 
-627 VTSASG
+627 
-633 WDIKNFNWD
+633 
-642 AENVQNLGADAKSVT
+642 
-657 IPFAD
+657 
-662 TTNAGNV
+662 
-669 YVKVTDKAGN
+669 
-679 ENITSLSDDKKFH
+679 
-692 FDKTAPTVVIAY
+692 
-704 SSADENTTNDN
+704 
-715 YSQLKDGVEY
+715 
-725 YNHDRY
+725 
-731 AQITVT
+731 
-737 DASFNKNATQ
+737 
-747 IKVAVDN
+747 
-754 KKPVNILDNKAEV
+754 
-767 QGAAIV
+767 
-773 KTDDEIWTDNKDG
+773 
-786 SYTAKLKFTGNHLY
+786 
-800 KIEASSKDLAGNK
+800 
-813 TQESTVADSKS
+813 
-824 KEFYIDECAPFGQVQ
+824 
-839 FSTDNTDDGKIGNWW
+839 
-854 ENILN
+854 
-859 PFTAISIFKQN
+859 
-870 QLNIVGHVND
+870 
-880 KDTGNSGIWT
+880 
-890 VSYYVNKLDKDTVL
+890 
-904 SESELNN
+904 
-911 LSADN
+911 
-916 LIKWTEI
+916 
-923 KINKSDDE
+923 
-931 YSFSESLDKSYNKYI
+931 
-946 VYIKIVDNSG
+946 
-956 NVKYISTEGAV
+956 
-967 IDNEAPKITEVN
+967 
-979 IVDSDNQENKLEDE
+979 
-993 NADLWKQSNV
+993 
-1003 CLQLKATDNLS
+1003 
-1014 GIDRYEYKLARLN
+1014 
-1027 DDGTYTVL
+1027 
-1035 PSTTT
+1035 
-1040 VTLQGSDLGT
+1040 
-1050 LNYSTVFSLL
+1050 
-1060 KSRDYAAD
+1060 
-1068 TKALKAT
+1068 
-1075 ITVYDRANNS
+1075 
-1085 STVEKIINIDKQA
+1085 
-1098 PTVTITRDKTS
+1098 
-1109 DNSKGWN
+1109 
-1116 NDTLTYTVVAK
+1116 
-1127 DATSGIKAEN
+1127 
-1137 ENPVINYYIY
+1137 
-1147 LGGKKM
+1147 
-1153 KTGKVNVIDKKL
+1153 
-1165 DASGAYTEVV
+1165 
-1175 GNITISKDKA
+1175 
-1185 YDSNNLTIDVDTI
+1185 
-1198 DVAGNR
+1198 
-1204 SVSSADTTVTAKYD
+1204 
-1218 FTAPTAKLK
+1218 
-1227 LQQGVDGDK
+1227 
-1236 WFTNGAVFTVTAQD
+1236 
-1250 KTSGIEKVGYT
+1250 
-1261 IKKADG
+1261 
-1267 TDGTDGT
+1267 
-1274 YVIGSADAPVELIT
+1274 
-1288 GVESDAKEYTNSISI
+1288 
-1303 PDMADYDTGN
+1303 
-1313 LTITT
+1313 
-1318 YTYDFAGNKTVCS
+1318 
-1331 QTIKFDTTNPTADL
+1331 
-1345 TVNAG
+1345 
-1350 ANQDGW
+1350 
-1356 FNSGATL
+1356 
-1363 SVKASDAI
+1363 
-1371 SGVDKV
+1371 
-1377 DYIVKAS
+1377 
-1384 KDSNENLTSGT
+1384 
-1395 LTSDT
+1395 
-1400 LQKSDNGDLTG
+1400 
-1411 TITIPKDA
+1411 
-1419 YYDSK
+1419 
-1424 NLYVETK
+1424 
-1431 TYDKAG
+1431 
-1437 NKTECSQTIK
+1437 
-1447 FDTTHP
+1447 
-1453 TAGIS
+1453 
-1458 FDKEMKNSLSD
+1458 
-1469 KDGFDGAKHFYNRN
+1469 
-1483 VKLNVTANDATSGI
+1483 
-1497 KSIKYYVTAAGDV
+1497 
-1510 PTEETWADTTNKNVN
+1510 
-1525 SILPEKQAG
+1525 
-1534 TNDKLNIPI
+1534 
-1543 TISDKFAN
+1543 
-1551 SADNLGAINVYV
+1551 
-1563 QVIDTADNET
+1563 
-1573 VVSLKD
+1573 
-1579 DKKDET
+1579 
-1585 FRIDTTKPE
+1585 
-1594 INVEYVSEKDAY
+1594 
-1606 SVVDSAE
+1606 
-1613 YYNAERTAKVSVK
+1613 
-1626 ENSVFFNQKLV
+1626 
-1637 NIWVSEDG
+1637 
-1645 GKEVDINNSDK
+1645 
-1656 LPDGIVKDSDW
+1656 
-1667 ALGAG
+1667 
-1672 KDAVSTLTIKFT
+1672 
-1684 NDHKYTIR
+1684 
-1692 VEAQDLAENK
+1692 AENK

-1722 ANMKYNY
+1722 GNMKYNY

-1820 NYVVYMKIVDYS
+1820 NYVVYLKIVDYS

-1840 NGAVLDTQAPKVNVT
+1840 NGAVIDTQAPKINVT

-1893 TSMGQQTQTGDLYT
+1893 ISLGQQTQTGDLYT

-2283 NIVDEDGVSST
+2283 NIVDEDGVTST

-2330 QETAEDIVFYET
+2330 QETAEDIVFFET

-2569 KKRKTKK
+2569 KKRKIKK

>member
-1 MRKRMMAFL
+1 M
-10 MALLMV
+10 
-16 VTILPANFM
+16 
-25 IVEANDTNGAIYLKV
+25 
-40 TGASN
+40 
-45 WTKED
+45 
-50 NIKVTVTDSTGKE
+50 
-63 VDQEFVKTKVV
+63 
-74 EAQTDS
+74 
-80 GNTNPDNKN
+80 
-89 PDNKNPDNTDSGNNN
+89 
-104 PGNTD
+104 
-109 TGKDDAAGKDTENT
+109 
-123 GSESGSDNS
+123 
-132 NEPAGQADEQQDAKL
+132 
-147 VALNS
+147 
-152 IKIDVTGLVKDSKYS
+152 
-167 VDISSDGY
+167 
-175 LFWKKECTAVK
+175 
-186 ASDSPAYTEVA
+186 
-197 MVQDTYTEFAFTT
+197 
-210 VFKDWKLDTKPTL
+210 
-223 AVKGADNN
+223 
-231 SVIKYASSDQETA
+231 
-244 AVDETTGEVT
+244 
-254 IKKAGKVSFTAT
+254 
-266 LSDGDSYKTIEQSDV
+266 
-281 AIAKL
+281 
-286 DQTLSFT
+286 
-293 DENAEV
+293 
-299 YVGDEISTIA
+299 
-309 KSSAND
+309 
-315 AKGKI
+315 
-320 TYSVVKGE
+320 
-328 DYITQD
+328 
-334 TDFANNGKWTAK
+334 
-346 SYNNSADGVKVTIKA
+346 
-361 AIAEDDRYNSAEK
+361 
-374 TYTTTIKPYAYDDFR
+374 
-389 KYCEVV
+389 
-395 GTSNTTSDGKIWYSE
+395 
-410 VTKIKAKDGY
+410 
-420 KIKDSD
+420 
-426 GSFVE
+426 
-431 EIAIDAN
+431 
-438 NITQGENQFSL
+438 
-449 VIGQEKKNSENETV
+449 
-463 SYINE
+463 
-468 GTVSGAYNYDSV
+468 
-480 KPTLSIAKDNDADWI
+480 
-495 NKKDVEIKASPSD
+495 
-508 AGSQIAAVKYT
+508 
-519 VTDEKDKPLLE
+519 
-530 ETTVNP
+530 
-536 NADGSYLIT
+536 
-545 LQASK
+545 
-550 FANKEI
+550 
-556 KVNVTAYDNAGLRSD
+556 
-571 TQTKII
+571 
-577 KFDTELPKADLSLNS
+577 
-592 NEGEYYFTDKISVDI
+592 
-607 SATDNFSGIAD
+607 
-618 IKAVYLTDD
+618 
-627 VTSASG
+627 TSASG
-633 WDIKNFNWD
+633 WDIKNIDWD
-642 AENVQNLGADAKSVT
+642 AENVQNLKADAKSVT
-657 IPFAD
+657 ISFTD
-662 TTNAGNV
+662 TLNAGNV

-679 ENITSLSDDKKFH
+679 EKITSLSDDKKFH
-692 FDKTAPTVVIAY
+692 FDHTAPTVGIAY

-754 KKPVNILDNKAEV
+754 KNAVNILDNKAEV

-800 KIEASSKDLAGNK
+800 KIEASSTDLAGNK
-813 TQESTVADSKS
+813 TEEGTVADGKS
-824 KEFYIDECAPFGQVQ
+824 KEFYIDELAPVGKVQ
-839 FSTDNTDDGKIGNWW
+839 FSTDKTDAGIIGNWW

-870 QLNIVGHVND
+870 QLNIVGSVTD
-880 KDTGNSGIWT
+880 KETGNSGIWT
-890 VSYYVNKLDKDTVL
+890 VSYYVNKLDTDTVL
-904 SESELNN
+904 SEPKLNN
-911 LSADN
+911 LSAD
-916 LIKWTEI
+916 KWKEI
-923 KINKSDDE
+923 KINKSDDG
-931 YSFSESLDKSYNKYI
+931 YSFCESLDKSYNKYI

-956 NVKYISTEGAV
+956 NVKYISTEGAI
-967 IDNEAPKITEVN
+967 IDNEAPKITDVN

-993 NADLWKQSNV
+993 NADLWKQSSV

-1098 PTVTITRDKTS
+1098 PTVTITRDDGSSTL

-1147 LGGKKM
+1147 LNGKKM

-1185 YDSNNLTIDVDTI
+1185 YDSNNLTIDVDTV
-1198 DVAGNR
+1198 DVAGNK

-1218 FTAPTAKLK
+1218 FTAPTAKLE

-1236 WFTNGAVFTVTAQD
+1236 WFTNGATFTVTAQD
-1250 KTSGIEKVGYT
+1250 NTSGIEKVGYT

-1267 TDGTDGT
+1267 T
-1274 YVIGSADAPVELIT
+1274 YVEGSADAPVELIT
-1288 GVESDAKEYTNSISI
+1288 GVESDAKEYTDSISI
-1303 PDMADYDTGN
+1303 PDMADYDTDN

-1318 YTYDFAGNKTVCS
+1318 YT
-1331 QTIKFDTTNPTADL
+1331 
-1345 TVNAG
+1345 
-1350 ANQDGW
+1350 
-1356 FNSGATL
+1356 
-1363 SVKASDAI
+1363 
-1371 SGVDKV
+1371 
-1377 DYIVKAS
+1377 
-1384 KDSNENLTSGT
+1384 
-1395 LTSDT
+1395 
-1400 LQKSDNGDLTG
+1400 
-1411 TITIPKDA
+1411 
-1419 YYDSK
+1419 
-1424 NLYVETK
+1424 
-1431 TYDKAG
+1431 
-1437 NKTECSQTIK
+1437 
-1447 FDTTHP
+1447 
-1453 TAGIS
+1453 
-1458 FDKEMKNSLSD
+1458 
-1469 KDGFDGAKHFYNRN
+1469 
-1483 VKLNVTANDATSGI
+1483 
-1497 KSIKYYVTAAGDV
+1497 
-1510 PTEETWADTTNKNVN
+1510 
-1525 SILPEKQAG
+1525 
-1534 TNDKLNIPI
+1534 
-1543 TISDKFAN
+1543 
-1551 SADNLGAINVYV
+1551 
-1563 QVIDTADNET
+1563 
-1573 VVSLKD
+1573 
-1579 DKKDET
+1579 
-1585 FRIDTTKPE
+1585 
-1594 INVEYVSEKDAY
+1594 Y

-1613 YYNAERTAKVSVK
+1613 YYNTERTAKVSVK

-1667 ALGAG
+1667 TLGAG

-1722 ANMKYNY
+1722 GNMKYNY

-1820 NYVVYMKIVDYS
+1820 NYVVYLKIVDYS

-1840 NGAVLDTQAPKVNVT
+1840 NGAVIDTQAPKINVT

-1893 TSMGQQTQTGDLYT
+1893 ISLGQQTQTGDLYT